1 MSKTKR
7 FKLITTITLI
17 FTFLLTNIK
26 VFAVEINSTDAES
39 YLNYNSP
46 TWGKI
51 LPIGNHRYYAPDL
64 RTCYCLNTGALN
76 PTGQDY
82 TEEIPVDSGI
92 ETIVYWGYP
101 AKDGS
106 EWGISADEYRYC
118 TQLAIWAY
126 QKEAGLS
133 RGLDR
138 TRLQDGTVSLSRLK
152 PVIDFL
158 VEKGLNKEMPTFFEV
173 SPNDIIA
180 NQEGDY
186 FVSEPIKIKSDYEF
200 KDAKVTIKSSSNSN
214 LMDLI
219 KIKDMDGDERDT
231 YSSNESF
238 RVYIPI
244 DTETGDIKV
253 NVKATVDI
261 PALLAY
267 ATPVEGKQDMGLV
280 DSSTNAM
287 DRDNITVSWTG
298 LNGAVQVIKKGDDG
312 KLLTGA
318 KFVLKSTDGSKIAE
332 TASENGKA
340 VFNDIKPA
348 DYILEE
354 TEAPTGYL
362 ITNPVNVTV
371 KPNKVSTVEMVDTQ
385 IKGEIQIL
393 KIDGETQKPLKGAE
407 FEVKNAN
414 GERVKTIISGDDGIA
429 ETGVLPFAN
438 YVIKEIK
445 APDKYTLDGKEYP
458 VSITKHMETVK
469 LTVANTKKNGSI
481 EIVKKGDDGKLLEG
495 AEFNL
500 EDTNG
505 KVIAAQKSNK
515 DGKVVFS
522 DLKEG
527 NYVLKEVNA
536 PKGYNIVN
544 PVNVEVKADEVIK
557 LDLTDKATTGKLLI
571 KKVDV
576 ATGKEVPGAK
586 IKVTCTE
593 GLDKGKSF
601 EFVSTDKEQEFT
613 LKAGQ
618 YEYVETQAPKGY
630 ELNKEVGK
638 FEITKEGQVVKC
650 SVKDKATTG
659 KLLIKKVD
667 VATSKEVPGAKIK
680 VTCTEGLDKGKSF
693 EFVSTDKE
701 EEFTL
706 KAGQYEYVEIQAPK
720 GYELNKEVGKFEIT
734 KEGQVVKCSVKD
746 KATTGK
752 LLIKKVDVATGKEVP
767 GAKIKVTCTE
777 GLDKGKSF
785 EFVSTDKEEEFT
797 LKAGQYEFV
806 ETQAPKGYE
815 LNKEVGKFEIT
826 KEGQVVKCDVKDK
839 ATTGKLLIKK
849 VDVTTGKEVPGAK
862 IKITC
867 IEGLDK
873 GKSFEFVSIDKEQ
886 EFTLKAGQYEFVETQ
901 APKGYELNKEVGKFE
916 ITKEGQIVKCD
927 VKDSKTTGK
936 LVFKKVD
943 SKTGEGLDGA
953 EIKLVCTEGLDKGKE
968 ITFTSKKEGNELDL
982 LAGEYE
988 ISELKAP
995 EGYEL
1000 TKEIKKF
1007 TVNKQGEVV
1016 NCTLDN
1022 TKFEIV
1028 KTGSSFDVN
1037 ALIPFGI
1044 ILVAGG
1050 LGALILSKKRKL
1062 L

>member
-26 VFAVEINSTDAES
+26 VFAVEITSTDADS

-46 TWGKI
+46 TWGKV
-51 LPIGNHRYYAPDL
+51 LPIGNHRYYVPGDL
-64 RTCYCLNTGALN
+64 TTCYCLNTGALN

-82 TEEIPVDSGI
+82 TKEMQVDGGI
-92 ETIVYWGYP
+92 ETILYWGYP

-106 EWGISADEYRYC
+106 DWGISADEYRYC
-118 TQLAIWAY
+118 TQLAIWSY
-126 QKEAGLS
+126 QKEAGIS
-133 RGLDR
+133 RGIDR
-138 TRLQDGTVSLSRLK
+138 TRLQDGTGSLDKLK

-158 VEKGLNKEMPTFFEV
+158 VDKANNREMPTFFEV

-180 NQEGDY
+180 HQEGDY
-186 FVSEPIKIKSDYEF
+186 FVSEPIKIKSNYTLSDVNV
-200 KDAKVTIKSSSNSN
+200 AIKSVSNPE
-214 LMDLI
+214 LEKDI
-219 KIKDMDGDERDT
+219 VIKDMDGNVKNSG
-231 YSSNESF
+231 YKANESF
-238 RVYIPI
+238 KVYIPI
-244 DTETGDIKV
+244 DSETGDLKV
-253 NVKATVDI
+253 SVKAKVDI
-261 PALLAY
+261 PAMLGY
-267 ATPVEGKQDMGLV
+267 MTPREGIQDMAV
-280 DSSTNAM
+280 SSLDTHSMGKDDIA
-287 DRDNITVSWTG
+287 VSWTG

-340 VFNDIKPA
+340 VFNDIRPA

-371 KPNKVSTVEMVDTQ
+371 KPNKVSTVEMTDTQ
-385 IKGEIQIL
+385 IKGKIQIL

-407 FEVKNAN
+407 FEVKNDN
-414 GERVKTIISGDDGIA
+414 GEKVATITSGDDGIA

-445 APDKYTLDGKEYP
+445 APDKYTLNGKEYP

-505 KVIAAQKSNK
+505 KVIATQKSNK

-527 NYVLKEVNA
+527 NYVLKEVKA

-544 PVNVEVKADEVIK
+544 PVNVEVKADEVNK
-557 LDLTDKATTGKLLI
+557 LDLTDKATTGKLLIKKIDVATGKEVPGAKIKITCTEGLDKGKSFEFISTDKEQEFTLKAGQYEYVETQAPKGYELNKEVGKFEITKEGQVVKCDVKDKATTGKLLIKKVDVATGKEVPGAKIKVTCTEGLDKGKSFEFVSTDKEQEFTLKAGQYEFVETQAPKGYELNKEVGKFEITKEGQVVKCDVKDKATTGKLLI

-638 FEITKEGQVVKC
+638 FEITKEGQ
-650 SVKDKATTG
+650 
-659 KLLIKKVD
+659 
-667 VATSKEVPGAKIK
+667 
-680 VTCTEGLDKGKSF
+680 
-693 EFVSTDKE
+693 
-701 EEFTL
+701 
-706 KAGQYEYVEIQAPK
+706 
-720 GYELNKEVGKFEIT
+720 
-734 KEGQVVKCSVKD
+734 
-746 KATTGK
+746 
-752 LLIKKVDVATGKEVP
+752 
-767 GAKIKVTCTE
+767 
-777 GLDKGKSF
+777 
-785 EFVSTDKEEEFT
+785 
-797 LKAGQYEFV
+797 
-806 ETQAPKGYE
+806 
-815 LNKEVGKFEIT
+815 
-826 KEGQVVKCDVKDK
+826 
-839 ATTGKLLIKK
+839 
-849 VDVTTGKEVPGAK
+849 
-862 IKITC
+862 
-867 IEGLDK
+867 
-873 GKSFEFVSIDKEQ
+873 
-886 EFTLKAGQYEFVETQ
+886 
-901 APKGYELNKEVGKFE
+901 
-916 ITKEGQIVKCD
+916 IVKCD

-943 SKTGEGLDGA
+943 SKTGEVLDGA

-1050 LGALILSKKRKL
+1050 LGALILSKKRKFS
-1062 L
+1062 

>member
-1 MSKTKR
+1 M
-7 FKLITTITLI
+7 
-17 FTFLLTNIK
+17 TNIK
-26 VFAVEINSTDAES
+26 VFAVEITSTDADS

-46 TWGKI
+46 TWGKV
-51 LPIGNHRYYAPDL
+51 LPIGNHRYYVPGDL
-64 RTCYCLNTGALN
+64 TTCYCLNTGELN

-82 TEEIPVDSGI
+82 TEEMQVDGGI
-92 ETIVYWGYP
+92 ETILYWGYP

-106 EWGISADEYRYC
+106 DWGISADEYRYC
-118 TQLAIWAY
+118 TQLAIWSY
-126 QKEAGLS
+126 QKEAGIS
-133 RGLDR
+133 RGIDR
-138 TRLQDGTVSLSRLK
+138 TRLQDGTGSLDKLK

-158 VEKGLNKEMPTFFEV
+158 VDKANNREMPTFFEV

-180 NQEGDY
+180 HQEGDY
-186 FVSEPIKIKSDYEF
+186 FVSEPIKIKSNYTLSDVNV
-200 KDAKVTIKSSSNSN
+200 AIKSVSNPE
-214 LMDLI
+214 LEKDI
-219 KIKDMDGDERDT
+219 VIKDMDGNVKDSG
-231 YSSNESF
+231 YKANESF

-244 DTETGDIKV
+244 DSETGDLKV
-253 NVKATVDI
+253 SVKAKVDI
-261 PALLAY
+261 PAMLGY
-267 ATPVEGKQDMGLV
+267 MTPKEGIQDMAV
-280 DSSTNAM
+280 SSLDTHSMGKDDIA
-287 DRDNITVSWTG
+287 VSWTG

-385 IKGEIQIL
+385 IKGKIQIL

-469 LTVANTKKNGSI
+469 LTVANAKKNGSI

-500 EDTNG
+500 DDTNG
-505 KVIAAQKSNK
+505 KVIATQKSNK

-527 NYVLKEVNA
+527 VYVLKEVKA

-544 PVNVEVKADEVIK
+544 PVNVEVKADEVTK

-571 KKVDV
+571 KKVDI

-613 LKAGQ
+613 LKAG
-618 YEYVETQAPKGY
+618 K
-630 ELNKEVGK
+630 
-638 FEITKEGQVVKC
+638 
-650 SVKDKATTG
+650 
-659 KLLIKKVD
+659 
-667 VATSKEVPGAKIK
+667 
-680 VTCTEGLDKGKSF
+680 
-693 EFVSTDKE
+693 
-701 EEFTL
+701 
-706 KAGQYEYVEIQAPK
+706 
-720 GYELNKEVGKFEIT
+720 
-734 KEGQVVKCSVKD
+734 
-746 KATTGK
+746 
-752 LLIKKVDVATGKEVP
+752 
-767 GAKIKVTCTE
+767 
-777 GLDKGKSF
+777 
-785 EFVSTDKEEEFT
+785 
-797 LKAGQYEFV
+797 YEFV

-849 VDVTTGKEVPGAK
+849 VDVATGKEVPGAKIKITCTEGLDKGKSFEFVSTDKEQEFTLKAGQYEFVETQAPKGYELNKEVGKFEITKEDQVVKCDVKDKATGKLLIKKVDVATGKEVPGAK

-873 GKSFEFVSIDKEQ
+873 GKSFEFVSTDKEQ

-1050 LGALILSKKRKL
+1050 LGALILSKKIIIIFLVKRVP
-1062 L
+1062 

>member
-1 MSKTKR
+1 MSKRKR

-39 YLNYNSP
+39 YLNYDSP
-46 TWGKI
+46 TWGKV

-82 TEEIPVDSGI
+82 TEEIPLDGGI
-92 ETIVYWGYP
+92 ETIIYWGYP
-101 AKDGS
+101 ARDGS

-126 QKEAGLS
+126 QKEASLS

-138 TRLQDGTVSLSRLK
+138 TRLQDGTVPLSRLK

-158 VEKGLNKEMPTFFEV
+158 VEKGLNKELPTFFEV
-173 SPNDIIA
+173 TPSNIVA
-180 NQEGDY
+180 HQEGDY
-186 FVSEPIKIKSDYEF
+186 FVSEPIKLKSDYEF
-200 KDAKVTIKSSSNSN
+200 KDAKVTIKSSSNPG
-214 LMDLI
+214 LKDVV
-219 KIKDMDGDERDT
+219 KIKDMDGDERNT
-231 YSSNESF
+231 YNSNESF

-244 DTETGDIKV
+244 DAETGDIKIDA
-253 NVKATVDI
+253 KATVEL
-261 PALLAY
+261 PASLAY
-267 ATPVEGKQDMGLV
+267 ATPVAGKQDMSLV
-280 DSSTNAM
+280 NISPQAM
-287 DRDNITVSWTG
+287 NKDNVTVSWTG
-298 LNGAVQVIKKGDDG
+298 LNGAIEIVKKGDDG
-312 KLLTGA
+312 TLLTGA

-385 IKGEIQIL
+385 IKGKIQIL

-414 GERVKTIISGDDGIA
+414 GERVATIISGDDGIA

-481 EIVKKGDDGKLLEG
+481 EIIKKGDDGKLLEG

-505 KVIAAQKSNK
+505 KVIATQKSNK

-527 NYVLKEVNA
+527 NYVLKEVKA

-544 PVNVEVKADEVIK
+544 PVNVEVKADEVTK

-571 KKVDV
+571 KKIDV

-586 IKVTCTE
+586 IKITCIE

-618 YEYVETQAPKGY
+618 YEFVETQAPKGY
-630 ELNKEVGK
+630 ELNREVGK

-650 SVKDKATTG
+650 D
-659 KLLIKKVD
+659 
-667 VATSKEVPGAKIK
+667 
-680 VTCTEGLDKGKSF
+680 
-693 EFVSTDKE
+693 
-701 EEFTL
+701 
-706 KAGQYEYVEIQAPK
+706 
-720 GYELNKEVGKFEIT
+720 
-734 KEGQVVKCSVKD
+734 VKD

-767 GAKIKVTCTE
+767 GAKIKITCTE

-785 EFVSTDKEEEFT
+785 EFVSTDKEQEFT

-849 VDVTTGKEVPGAK
+849 VDVATGKEVPGAK

-867 IEGLDK
+867 TEGLDK
-873 GKSFEFVSIDKEQ
+873 GKSFEFISTDKEQ
-886 EFTLKAGQYEFVETQ
+886 EFTLKAGQYEFVETQAPKGYELNKEVGKFEITKEGQVVKCDVKDKATTGKLLIKKVDVATGKEVPGAKIKVICTEGLDKGKSFEFVSTDKEQEFTLKAGQYEYVETQ

-943 SKTGEGLDGA
+943 SKTGEVLDGA

-1062 L
+1062 S

>member
-1 MSKTKR
+1 MSKRKR

-39 YLNYNSP
+39 YLNYDSP
-46 TWGKI
+46 TWGKV

-82 TEEIPVDSGI
+82 TEEIPLDGGI
-92 ETIVYWGYP
+92 ETIIYWGYP
-101 AKDGS
+101 ARDGS
-106 EWGISADEYRYC
+106 QFGITADEYRYC

-126 QKEAGLS
+126 QKETGLS

-138 TRLQDGTVSLSRLK
+138 TRLQDGTGSLDKLK

-158 VEKGLNKEMPTFFEV
+158 VEKGLNKELPTFFEV
-173 SPNDIIA
+173 TPSNIVA
-180 NQEGDY
+180 HQEGDY
-186 FVSEPIKIKSDYEF
+186 FVSEPIKLKSDYEF
-200 KDAKVTIKSSSNSN
+200 KDAKVTIKSSSNPG
-214 LMDLI
+214 LKDVV
-219 KIKDMDGDERDT
+219 KIKDMDGDERNT
-231 YSSNESF
+231 YNSNESF

-244 DTETGDIKV
+244 DAETGDIKIDA
-253 NVKATVDI
+253 KATVDL
-261 PALLAY
+261 PASLAY
-267 ATPVEGKQDMGLV
+267 ATPVEGKQDMSLV
-280 DSSTNAM
+280 NVSPQAM
-287 DRDNITVSWTG
+287 NKDNVTVSWTG

-340 VFNDIKPA
+340 VFNDIKHA

-495 AEFNL
+495 AEFKL

-544 PVNVEVKADEVIK
+544 PVNVEVKADEVTK

-586 IKVTCTE
+586 IKITCTE

-601 EFVSTDKEQEFT
+601 EFVSTDKEQ
-613 LKAGQ
+613 
-618 YEYVETQAPKGY
+618 
-630 ELNKEVGK
+630 
-638 FEITKEGQVVKC
+638 
-650 SVKDKATTG
+650 
-659 KLLIKKVD
+659 
-667 VATSKEVPGAKIK
+667 
-680 VTCTEGLDKGKSF
+680 
-693 EFVSTDKE
+693 
-701 EEFTL
+701 
-706 KAGQYEYVEIQAPK
+706 
-720 GYELNKEVGKFEIT
+720 
-734 KEGQVVKCSVKD
+734 
-746 KATTGK
+746 
-752 LLIKKVDVATGKEVP
+752 
-767 GAKIKVTCTE
+767 
-777 GLDKGKSF
+777 
-785 EFVSTDKEEEFT
+785 EFT

-849 VDVTTGKEVPGAK
+849 VDVATGKEVPGAK

-873 GKSFEFVSIDKEQ
+873 GKSFEFVSTDKEQ

>member
-17 FTFLLTNIK
+17 FTLLLTNIK

-39 YLNYNSP
+39 YLNYDSP
-46 TWGKI
+46 TWGKV

-106 EWGISADEYRYC
+106 EWGISVDEYRYC

-138 TRLQDGTVSLSRLK
+138 TRLQDGTVALSRLK

-180 NQEGDY
+180 HQEGDY

-200 KDAKVTIKSSSNSN
+200 KDAKVTIKSSSNPN
-214 LMDLI
+214 LMDVI

-231 YSSNESF
+231 YNSNESF
-238 RVYIPI
+238 KVYIPI

-354 TEAPTGYL
+354 SEAPTGYL

-371 KPNKVSTVEMVDTQ
+371 KPNKVSTIEMVDTQ
-385 IKGEIQIL
+385 IKGKIQIL

-414 GERVKTIISGDDGIA
+414 GERVETITSGDDGIA
-429 ETGVLPFAN
+429 ETGVLPFAE
-438 YVIKEIK
+438 YIIKEIK
-445 APDKYTLDGKEYP
+445 APDKYTLNGKEYP
-458 VSITKHMETVK
+458 VSITKHMETIK
-469 LTVANTKKNGSI
+469 LTIANTKKNGSI

-505 KVIAAQKSNK
+505 KVIATQKSNK

-522 DLKEG
+522 DLEEG
-527 NYVLKEVNA
+527 IYVLKEVNA
-536 PKGYNIVN
+536 PKGYNLVN
-544 PVNVEVKADEVIK
+544 PVNVEVKADEVTK

-576 ATGKEVPGAK
+576 ATGKEVQGAK

-613 LKAGQ
+613 LKAGK
-618 YEYVETQAPKGY
+618 YEY
-630 ELNKEVGK
+630 
-638 FEITKEGQVVKC
+638 
-650 SVKDKATTG
+650 
-659 KLLIKKVD
+659 
-667 VATSKEVPGAKIK
+667 
-680 VTCTEGLDKGKSF
+680 
-693 EFVSTDKE
+693 
-701 EEFTL
+701 
-706 KAGQYEYVEIQAPK
+706 
-720 GYELNKEVGKFEIT
+720 
-734 KEGQVVKCSVKD
+734 
-746 KATTGK
+746 
-752 LLIKKVDVATGKEVP
+752 
-767 GAKIKVTCTE
+767 
-777 GLDKGKSF
+777 
-785 EFVSTDKEEEFT
+785 
-797 LKAGQYEFV
+797 V

-867 IEGLDK
+867 TEGLDK
-873 GKSFEFVSIDKEQ
+873 GKSFEFVSTDKEQ
-886 EFTLKAGQYEFVETQ
+886 EFTLKAGKYEYVETQ

-916 ITKEGQIVKCD
+916 ITKEGQVVKCD

-968 ITFTSKKEGNELDL
+968 ITFTSKKEGNEFDL
-982 LAGEYE
+982 LAGKYE

-1000 TKEIKKF
+1000 TKETKEF

-1062 L
+1062 S

>member
-1 MSKTKR
+1 MSKTKK

-17 FTFLLTNIK
+17 FTFLLTNVK
-26 VFAVEINSTDAES
+26 VFAVEINSTDADS
-39 YLNYNSP
+39 YLNYDSP
-46 TWGKI
+46 TWGKV

-76 PTGQDY
+76 PTGEDY

-92 ETIVYWGYP
+92 ETIIYWGYP

-106 EWGISADEYRYC
+106 EWGITADQYRYC

-126 QKEAGLS
+126 QHEAGLS
-133 RGLDR
+133 RGIDR
-138 TRLQDGTVSLSRLK
+138 TRLQDGTDSLSKLK

-158 VEKGLNKEMPTFFEV
+158 VEKALNKELPTFFEV
-173 SPNDIIA
+173 TPSNIVA
-180 NQEGDY
+180 HQEGEY

-200 KDAKVTIKSSSNSN
+200 EDAKVTIKSSTNPN
-214 LMDLI
+214 LMDVI
-219 KIKDMDGDERDT
+219 KIKDMNGEERDT
-231 YSSNESF
+231 FSSNESF

-244 DTETGDIKV
+244 DAETGDIKV
-253 NVKATVDI
+253 DVKASI
-261 PALLAY
+261 ELPATLAY
-267 ATPVEGKQDMGLV
+267 ATPVEGKQDMAIVPLEYQ
-280 DSSTNAM
+280 NM
-287 DRDNITVSWTG
+287 NKDNITVSWTG

-312 KLLTGA
+312 SLLTGA
-318 KFVLKSTDGSKIAE
+318 KFVLKNTDGSKIAE
-332 TASENGKA
+332 ATSESGKA
-340 VFNDIKPA
+340 VFNDIKPGE
-348 DYILEE
+348 YVIEE
-354 TEAPTGYL
+354 IEAPTGYL
-362 ITNPVNVTV
+362 IANPVNVTV

-385 IKGEIQIL
+385 IKGKIQIL
-393 KIDGETQKPLKGAE
+393 KVDGETQKPLKGAE

-414 GERVKTIISGDDGIA
+414 GEKVATITSDENGIA
-429 ETGVLPFAN
+429 ETGLLPFAN

-445 APDKYTLDGKEYP
+445 APNKYTLDGKEYP

-469 LTVANTKKNGSI
+469 LTVTNTKKNGSI

-505 KVIAAQKSNK
+505 KVIATQKSNK

-527 NYVLKEVNA
+527 NYVIKEVNA
-536 PKGYNIVN
+536 PKGYNLVN
-544 PVNVEVKADEVIK
+544 PVNVEVKADEVTK
-557 LDLTDKATTGKLLI
+557 LDLIDKATTGKLLI

-576 ATGKEVPGAK
+576 ATGKEVAGAK

-601 EFVSTDKEQEFT
+601 EFVSTDKDQEFD
-613 LKAGQ
+613 LKAG
-618 YEYVETQAPKGY
+618 K
-630 ELNKEVGK
+630 
-638 FEITKEGQVVKC
+638 
-650 SVKDKATTG
+650 
-659 KLLIKKVD
+659 
-667 VATSKEVPGAKIK
+667 
-680 VTCTEGLDKGKSF
+680 
-693 EFVSTDKE
+693 
-701 EEFTL
+701 
-706 KAGQYEYVEIQAPK
+706 YEYVEIQAPK

-734 KEGQVVKCSVKD
+734 KEGQVVKCEVKD

-752 LLIKKVDVATGKEVP
+752 LLIKKVDVATGKEVA
-767 GAKIKVTCTE
+767 GAKIKITCTE

-785 EFVSTDKEEEFT
+785 EFVSTDKEQEFD
-797 LKAGQYEFV
+797 LKAGKYEFV

-826 KEGQVVKCDVKDK
+826 KEGQVVKCEVKDK

-849 VDVTTGKEVPGAK
+849 VDVATGKEVAGAK

-867 IEGLDK
+867 TEGLDK
-873 GKSFEFVSIDKEQ
+873 GKSFEFVSTDKEQ
-886 EFTLKAGQYEFVETQ
+886 EFDLKAGKYEFVETQ
-901 APKGYELNKEVGKFE
+901 APKGYELNEEVGKFE
-916 ITKEGQIVKCD
+916 ITEDGQVVKCE
-927 VKDSKTTGK
+927 VKDKATTGK
-936 LVFKKVD
+936 LVFKKID

-982 LAGEYE
+982 LAGKYE

-1000 TKEIKKF
+1000 TNEIKEF
-1007 TVNKQGEVV
+1007 TINKQGEVV

-1028 KTGSSFDVN
+1028 KTGGAFN
-1037 ALIPFGI
+1037 MNMILPLGLL
-1044 ILVAGG
+1044 LVAGS
-1050 LGALILSKKRKL
+1050 LGVLAFAKRKKA
-1062 L
+1062 

>member
-1 MSKTKR
+1 MSKTKK

-17 FTFLLTNIK
+17 FTFLLTNVK
-26 VFAVEINSTDAES
+26 VFAVEINSTDADS
-39 YLNYNSP
+39 YLNYDSP
-46 TWGKI
+46 TWGKV

-76 PTGQDY
+76 PTGEDY

-92 ETIVYWGYP
+92 ETIIYWGYP

-106 EWGISADEYRYC
+106 EWGITADQYRYC

-126 QKEAGLS
+126 QHEAGLS
-133 RGLDR
+133 RGIDR
-138 TRLQDGTVSLSRLK
+138 TRLQDGTDSLSKLK

-158 VEKGLNKEMPTFFEV
+158 VEKALNKELPTFFEV
-173 SPNDIIA
+173 TPSNIVA
-180 NQEGDY
+180 HQEGEY

-200 KDAKVTIKSSSNSN
+200 EDAKVTIKSSTNPN
-214 LMDLI
+214 LMDVI
-219 KIKDMDGDERDT
+219 KIKDMNGEERDT
-231 YSSNESF
+231 FSSNESF

-244 DTETGDIKV
+244 DAETGDIKV
-253 NVKATVDI
+253 DVKASI
-261 PALLAY
+261 ELPATLAY
-267 ATPVEGKQDMGLV
+267 ATPVEGKQDMAIVPLEYQ
-280 DSSTNAM
+280 NM
-287 DRDNITVSWTG
+287 NKDNITVSWTG

-312 KLLTGA
+312 SLLTGA
-318 KFVLKSTDGSKIAE
+318 KFVLKNTDGSKIAE
-332 TASENGKA
+332 ATSESGKA
-340 VFNDIKPA
+340 VFNDIKPGE
-348 DYILEE
+348 YVIEE
-354 TEAPTGYL
+354 IEAPTGYL
-362 ITNPVNVTV
+362 IANPVNVTV

-385 IKGEIQIL
+385 IKGKIQIL
-393 KIDGETQKPLKGAE
+393 KVDGETQKPLKGAE

-414 GERVKTIISGDDGIA
+414 GEKVATITSDENGIA
-429 ETGVLPFAN
+429 ETGLLPFAN

-445 APDKYTLDGKEYP
+445 APNKYTLDGKEYP

-469 LTVANTKKNGSI
+469 LTVTNTKKNGSI

-505 KVIAAQKSNK
+505 KVIATQKSNK

-527 NYVLKEVNA
+527 NYVIKEVNA
-536 PKGYNIVN
+536 PKGYNLVN
-544 PVNVEVKADEVIK
+544 PVNVEVKADEVTK
-557 LDLTDKATTGKLLI
+557 LDLIDKATTGKLLI

-576 ATGKEVPGAK
+576 ATGKEVAGVK

-601 EFVSTDKEQEFT
+601 EFVSTDKEQEFD
-613 LKAGQ
+613 LKAG
-618 YEYVETQAPKGY
+618 K
-630 ELNKEVGK
+630 
-638 FEITKEGQVVKC
+638 
-650 SVKDKATTG
+650 
-659 KLLIKKVD
+659 
-667 VATSKEVPGAKIK
+667 
-680 VTCTEGLDKGKSF
+680 
-693 EFVSTDKE
+693 
-701 EEFTL
+701 
-706 KAGQYEYVEIQAPK
+706 YEYVEIQAPK

-734 KEGQVVKCSVKD
+734 KEGQVVKCEVKD

-752 LLIKKVDVATGKEVP
+752 LLIKKVDVATGKEVA
-767 GAKIKVTCTE
+767 GAKIKITCTE

-785 EFVSTDKEEEFT
+785 EFVSTDKEQEFD
-797 LKAGQYEFV
+797 LKAGKYEFV

-826 KEGQVVKCDVKDK
+826 KEGQVVKCEVKDK

-849 VDVTTGKEVPGAK
+849 VDVATGKEVAGAK

-867 IEGLDK
+867 TEGLDK
-873 GKSFEFVSIDKEQ
+873 GKSFEFVSTDKEQ
-886 EFTLKAGQYEFVETQ
+886 EFDLKAGKYEFVETQ
-901 APKGYELNKEVGKFE
+901 APKGYELNEEVGKFE
-916 ITKEGQIVKCD
+916 ITEDGQVVKCE
-927 VKDSKTTGK
+927 VKDKATTGK
-936 LVFKKVD
+936 LVFKKID

-982 LAGEYE
+982 LAGKYE

-1000 TKEIKKF
+1000 TNEIKEF
-1007 TVNKQGEVV
+1007 TINKQGEVV

-1028 KTGSSFDVN
+1028 KTGGAFN
-1037 ALIPFGI
+1037 MNMILPLGLL
-1044 ILVAGG
+1044 LVAGS
-1050 LGALILSKKRKL
+1050 LGVLAFAKRKKA
-1062 L
+1062 

>member
-267 ATPVEGKQDMGLV
+267 ATPVESKQDMGLV

-340 VFNDIKPA
+340 FFNDIKPA

-544 PVNVEVKADEVIK
+544 PVNVEVKADEVTK

-693 EFVSTDKE
+693 EFVSTYKE

-706 KAGQYEYVEIQAPK
+706 KAGQYEYVEI
-720 GYELNKEVGKFEIT
+720 
-734 KEGQVVKCSVKD
+734 
-746 KATTGK
+746 
-752 LLIKKVDVATGKEVP
+752 
-767 GAKIKVTCTE
+767 
-777 GLDKGKSF
+777 
-785 EFVSTDKEEEFT
+785 
-797 LKAGQYEFV
+797 
-806 ETQAPKGYE
+806 QAPKGYE

-873 GKSFEFVSIDKEQ
+873 GKSFEFVSTDKEQ

>member
-734 KEGQVVKCSVKD
+734 KEGQVVKC
-746 KATTGK
+746 
-752 LLIKKVDVATGKEVP
+752 
-767 GAKIKVTCTE
+767 
-777 GLDKGKSF
+777 
-785 EFVSTDKEEEFT
+785 
-797 LKAGQYEFV
+797 
-806 ETQAPKGYE
+806 
-815 LNKEVGKFEIT
+815 
-826 KEGQVVKCDVKDK
+826 DVKDK

>member
-1 MSKTKR
+1 
-7 FKLITTITLI
+7 
-17 FTFLLTNIK
+17 
-26 VFAVEINSTDAES
+26 
-39 YLNYNSP
+39 
-46 TWGKI
+46 
-51 LPIGNHRYYAPDL
+51 
-64 RTCYCLNTGALN
+64 
-76 PTGQDY
+76 
-82 TEEIPVDSGI
+82 
-92 ETIVYWGYP
+92 
-101 AKDGS
+101 
-106 EWGISADEYRYC
+106 
-118 TQLAIWAY
+118 
-126 QKEAGLS
+126 
-133 RGLDR
+133 
-138 TRLQDGTVSLSRLK
+138 
-152 PVIDFL
+152 
-158 VEKGLNKEMPTFFEV
+158 MPTFFEV

-180 NQEGDY
+180 HQEGDY

-200 KDAKVTIKSSSNSN
+200 KDAKVTIKSSSNPN
-214 LMDLI
+214 LMDVI

-318 KFVLKSTDGSKIAE
+318 KFVLKSTDSSKIAE

-544 PVNVEVKADEVIK
+544 PVNVEVKADEVTK

-586 IKVTCTE
+586 IKVICTE

-618 YEYVETQAPKGY
+618 YEFVETQAPKGY

-650 SVKDKATTG
+650 D
-659 KLLIKKVD
+659 
-667 VATSKEVPGAKIK
+667 
-680 VTCTEGLDKGKSF
+680 
-693 EFVSTDKE
+693 
-701 EEFTL
+701 
-706 KAGQYEYVEIQAPK
+706 
-720 GYELNKEVGKFEIT
+720 
-734 KEGQVVKCSVKD
+734 VKD

-785 EFVSTDKEEEFT
+785 EFVSKDKEQEFT

-873 GKSFEFVSIDKEQ
+873 GKSFEFVSTDKEQ

-1062 L
+1062 S

>member
-26 VFAVEINSTDAES
+26 VFAVEITSTDADS

-46 TWGKI
+46 TWGKV
-51 LPIGNHRYYAPDL
+51 LPIGNHRYYVPGDL
-64 RTCYCLNTGALN
+64 TTCYCLNTGALN

-82 TEEIPVDSGI
+82 TKEMQVDGGI
-92 ETIVYWGYP
+92 ETILYWGYP

-106 EWGISADEYRYC
+106 DWGISADEYRYC
-118 TQLAIWAY
+118 TQLAIWSY
-126 QKEAGLS
+126 QKEAGIS
-133 RGLDR
+133 RGIDR
-138 TRLQDGTVSLSRLK
+138 TRLQDGTGSLDKLK

-158 VEKGLNKEMPTFFEV
+158 VDKANNREMPTFFEV

-180 NQEGDY
+180 HQEGDY
-186 FVSEPIKIKSDYEF
+186 FVSEPIKIKSNYTLSDVNV
-200 KDAKVTIKSSSNSN
+200 AIKSVSNPE
-214 LMDLI
+214 LEKDI
-219 KIKDMDGDERDT
+219 VIKDMDGNVKNSGYEA
-231 YSSNESF
+231 NESF

-244 DTETGDIKV
+244 DSETGDLKV
-253 NVKATVDI
+253 SVKAKVDI
-261 PALLAY
+261 PAMLGY
-267 ATPVEGKQDMGLV
+267 MTPKEGIQDMAV
-280 DSSTNAM
+280 SSLDTHSMGKDDIA
-287 DRDNITVSWTG
+287 VSWTG

-318 KFVLKSTDGSKIAE
+318 KFVLKSTDGYKIAE

-354 TEAPTGYL
+354 NEAPTGYL

-385 IKGEIQIL
+385 IKGKIQIL
-393 KIDGETQKPLKGAE
+393 KIDEETQKPLKGAE

-469 LTVANTKKNGSI
+469 LTVVNTKKNGSI

-586 IKVTCTE
+586 IKVICTE

-667 VATSKEVPGAKIK
+667 VATGKEVPGAKIK
-680 VTCTEGLDKGKSF
+680 ITCTEGLDKGKSF

-701 EEFTL
+701 QEFTL
-706 KAGQYEYVEIQAPK
+706 KAGQYEFVETQAPK

-767 GAKIKVTCTE
+767 GAKIKITCTE

-785 EFVSTDKEEEFT
+785 EFVSKDKEEEFT
-797 LKAGQYEFV
+797 LKAGQYE
-806 ETQAPKGYE
+806 Y
-815 LNKEVGKFEIT
+815 
-826 KEGQVVKCDVKDK
+826 
-839 ATTGKLLIKK
+839 
-849 VDVTTGKEVPGAK
+849 
-862 IKITC
+862 
-867 IEGLDK
+867 
-873 GKSFEFVSIDKEQ
+873 
-886 EFTLKAGQYEFVETQ
+886 VETQ

-1062 L
+1062 S

>member
-26 VFAVEINSTDAES
+26 VLAVEINSTDAES
-39 YLNYNSP
+39 YLNYDSP
-46 TWGKI
+46 TWGKV

-180 NQEGDY
+180 HQEGDY

-200 KDAKVTIKSSSNSN
+200 KDAKVTIKSSSNPN
-214 LMDLI
+214 LMDVI

-469 LTVANTKKNGSI
+469 LTVTNTKKNGSI

-544 PVNVEVKADEVIK
+544 PVNVEVKADEVTK

-586 IKVTCTE
+586 IKVICTE

-601 EFVSTDKEQEFT
+601 EFVSTDKEQ
-613 LKAGQ
+613 
-618 YEYVETQAPKGY
+618 
-630 ELNKEVGK
+630 
-638 FEITKEGQVVKC
+638 
-650 SVKDKATTG
+650 
-659 KLLIKKVD
+659 
-667 VATSKEVPGAKIK
+667 
-680 VTCTEGLDKGKSF
+680 
-693 EFVSTDKE
+693 
-701 EEFTL
+701 EFTL

-734 KEGQVVKCSVKD
+734 KEGQVVKCDVKD

-785 EFVSTDKEEEFT
+785 EFVSKDKEQEFT

-806 ETQAPKGYE
+806 ETQAPKEYE

-839 ATTGKLLIKK
+839 AITGKLLIKK

-873 GKSFEFVSIDKEQ
+873 GKSFEFVSTDKEQ

-1062 L
+1062 S

>member
-1 MSKTKR
+1 MSKRKR

-39 YLNYNSP
+39 YLNYDSP
-46 TWGKI
+46 TWGKV

-82 TEEIPVDSGI
+82 TEEIPLDGGI
-92 ETIVYWGYP
+92 ETIIYWGYP
-101 AKDGS
+101 ARDGS
-106 EWGISADEYRYC
+106 QFGVTADEYRYC

-138 TRLQDGTVSLSRLK
+138 TRLQDGTGSLSRLK

-158 VEKGLNKEMPTFFEV
+158 VEKGLNKELPTFFEV
-173 SPNDIIA
+173 TPSNIVA
-180 NQEGDY
+180 HQEGDY
-186 FVSEPIKIKSDYEF
+186 FVSEPIKLKSDYTF
-200 KDAKVTIKSSSNSN
+200 SDAKVTIKSSSNPE
-214 LMDLI
+214 LKDI
-219 KIKDMDGDERDT
+219 VKIKDMDGDERNT
-231 YSSNESF
+231 YNSNESF

-244 DTETGDIKV
+244 DAETGDIKIDA
-253 NVKATVDI
+253 KATVDL
-261 PALLAY
+261 PASLAY
-267 ATPVEGKQDMGLV
+267 ATPVEGKQDMSLV
-280 DSSTNAM
+280 NISPQAM
-287 DRDNITVSWTG
+287 NKDNVTVSWTG

-348 DYILEE
+348 EYIIEE
-354 TEAPTGYL
+354 IEAPTGYL
-362 ITNPVNVTV
+362 IANPVNVTV
-371 KPNKVSTVEMVDTQ
+371 KSNKVSTVEMVDTQ
-385 IKGEIQIL
+385 IKGKIQIL
-393 KIDGETQKPLKGAE
+393 KIDAETQKPLKGAK

-414 GERVKTIISGDDGIA
+414 GERVETIISGDDGIA

-438 YVIKEIK
+438 YAIKEIK
-445 APDKYTLDGKEYP
+445 APDKYTLNGKEYP

-469 LTVANTKKNGSI
+469 LTIANTKKNGSI

-505 KVIAAQKSNK
+505 KVIATQKSNK

-527 NYVLKEVNA
+527 NYVIKEVNS
-536 PKGYNIVN
+536 PNGYNIVN
-544 PVNVEVKADEVIK
+544 PVNVEVKADEVTK
-557 LDLTDKATTGKLLI
+557 LDLTDKATTGKLLIKKVDIATGKEVPGAKIKVTCTEGLDKGKSFEFVSTDKEQEFTLKAGKYEYVETQAPKGYELNKEVGKFEITKEGQVVKCEVKDKATIGKLLI

-613 LKAGQ
+613 LKAGK

-630 ELNKEVGK
+630 E
-638 FEITKEGQVVKC
+638 I
-650 SVKDKATTG
+650 
-659 KLLIKKVD
+659 
-667 VATSKEVPGAKIK
+667 
-680 VTCTEGLDKGKSF
+680 
-693 EFVSTDKE
+693 
-701 EEFTL
+701 
-706 KAGQYEYVEIQAPK
+706 
-720 GYELNKEVGKFEIT
+720 
-734 KEGQVVKCSVKD
+734 
-746 KATTGK
+746 
-752 LLIKKVDVATGKEVP
+752 
-767 GAKIKVTCTE
+767 
-777 GLDKGKSF
+777 
-785 EFVSTDKEEEFT
+785 
-797 LKAGQYEFV
+797 
-806 ETQAPKGYE
+806 
-815 LNKEVGKFEIT
+815 
-826 KEGQVVKCDVKDK
+826 
-839 ATTGKLLIKK
+839 
-849 VDVTTGKEVPGAK
+849 
-862 IKITC
+862 
-867 IEGLDK
+867 
-873 GKSFEFVSIDKEQ
+873 
-886 EFTLKAGQYEFVETQ
+886 
-901 APKGYELNKEVGKFE
+901 NKEVGKFE
-916 ITKEGQIVKCD
+916 ITKEGQIVKCS

-936 LVFKKVD
+936 LIFKKVD

-968 ITFTSKKEGNELDL
+968 ITFISKKEGNELDL
-982 LAGEYE
+982 LAGKYI

-1000 TKEIKKF
+1000 TKETKEF

-1022 TKFEIV
+1022 NKFEIV

-1062 L
+1062 S

>member
-1 MSKTKR
+1 
-7 FKLITTITLI
+7 
-17 FTFLLTNIK
+17 
-26 VFAVEINSTDAES
+26 
-39 YLNYNSP
+39 
-46 TWGKI
+46 
-51 LPIGNHRYYAPDL
+51 
-64 RTCYCLNTGALN
+64 
-76 PTGQDY
+76 
-82 TEEIPVDSGI
+82 
-92 ETIVYWGYP
+92 
-101 AKDGS
+101 
-106 EWGISADEYRYC
+106 
-118 TQLAIWAY
+118 
-126 QKEAGLS
+126 
-133 RGLDR
+133 
-138 TRLQDGTVSLSRLK
+138 
-152 PVIDFL
+152 
-158 VEKGLNKEMPTFFEV
+158 MPTFFEV

-180 NQEGDY
+180 HQEGDY
-186 FVSEPIKIKSDYEF
+186 FVSEPIKIKSNYTLSDVNV
-200 KDAKVTIKSSSNSN
+200 AIKSVSNPE
-214 LMDLI
+214 LEKDI
-219 KIKDMDGDERDT
+219 VIKDMDGNVKNSG
-231 YSSNESF
+231 YKANESF
-238 RVYIPI
+238 KVYIPI
-244 DTETGDIKV
+244 DSETGDLKV
-253 NVKATVDI
+253 SVKAKVDI
-261 PALLAY
+261 PAMLGY
-267 ATPVEGKQDMGLV
+267 MTPKEGIQDMAV
-280 DSSTNAM
+280 SSLDTHSMGKDDIA
-287 DRDNITVSWTG
+287 VSWTG

-332 TASENGKA
+332 TASEDGKA

-362 ITNPVNVTV
+362 ITNPVNATV

-385 IKGEIQIL
+385 IKGKIQIL

-414 GERVKTIISGDDGIA
+414 GERVATIISGDDGIA

-438 YVIKEIK
+438 YAIKEIK
-445 APDKYTLDGKEYP
+445 APDKYTLNGKEYP

-505 KVIAAQKSNK
+505 KVIATQKSNK

-527 NYVLKEVNA
+527 NYVLKEVKA

-544 PVNVEVKADEVIK
+544 PVNVEVKADEVTK

-571 KKVDV
+571 KKIDV
-576 ATGKEVPGAK
+576 STGKEVPGAK
-586 IKVTCTE
+586 IKITCTE

-618 YEYVETQAPKGY
+618 YEFVETQAPKGY

-650 SVKDKATTG
+650 D
-659 KLLIKKVD
+659 
-667 VATSKEVPGAKIK
+667 
-680 VTCTEGLDKGKSF
+680 
-693 EFVSTDKE
+693 
-701 EEFTL
+701 
-706 KAGQYEYVEIQAPK
+706 
-720 GYELNKEVGKFEIT
+720 
-734 KEGQVVKCSVKD
+734 VKD

-797 LKAGQYEFV
+797 LKAGQYE
-806 ETQAPKGYE
+806 Y
-815 LNKEVGKFEIT
+815 
-826 KEGQVVKCDVKDK
+826 
-839 ATTGKLLIKK
+839 
-849 VDVTTGKEVPGAK
+849 
-862 IKITC
+862 
-867 IEGLDK
+867 
-873 GKSFEFVSIDKEQ
+873 
-886 EFTLKAGQYEFVETQ
+886 VETQ

-968 ITFTSKKEGNELDL
+968 IIFTSKKEGNELDL
-982 LAGEYE
+982 LAGKYE

-1000 TKEIKKF
+1000 TKETKEF

-1062 L
+1062 S

>member
-158 VEKGLNKEMPTFFEV
+158 VEKGLNKEMPIFFEV

-752 LLIKKVDVATGKEVP
+752 LLIKKVDV
-767 GAKIKVTCTE
+767 
-777 GLDKGKSF
+777 
-785 EFVSTDKEEEFT
+785 
-797 LKAGQYEFV
+797 
-806 ETQAPKGYE
+806 
-815 LNKEVGKFEIT
+815 
-826 KEGQVVKCDVKDK
+826 
-839 ATTGKLLIKK
+839 
-849 VDVTTGKEVPGAK
+849 TTGKEVPGAK

-873 GKSFEFVSIDKEQ
+873 GKSFEFVSTDKEQ

>member
-1 MSKTKR
+1 MSKTKK

-17 FTFLLTNIK
+17 FTFLLTNVK
-26 VFAVEINSTDAES
+26 VFAVEINSTDADS
-39 YLNYNSP
+39 YLNYDSP
-46 TWGKI
+46 TWGKV

-76 PTGQDY
+76 PTGEDY

-92 ETIVYWGYP
+92 ETIIYWGYP

-106 EWGISADEYRYC
+106 EWGITADQYRYC

-126 QKEAGLS
+126 QHEAGLS
-133 RGLDR
+133 RGIDR
-138 TRLQDGTVSLSRLK
+138 TRLQDGTDSLSKLK

-158 VEKGLNKEMPTFFEV
+158 VEKALNKELPTFFEV
-173 SPNDIIA
+173 TPSNIVA
-180 NQEGDY
+180 HQEGEY

-200 KDAKVTIKSSSNSN
+200 EDAKVTIKSSTNPN
-214 LMDLI
+214 LMDVI
-219 KIKDMDGDERDT
+219 KIKDMNGEERDT
-231 YSSNESF
+231 FSSNESF

-244 DTETGDIKV
+244 DAETGDIKV
-253 NVKATVDI
+253 DVKASI
-261 PALLAY
+261 ELPATLAY
-267 ATPVEGKQDMGLV
+267 ATPVEGKQDMAIVPLEYQ
-280 DSSTNAM
+280 NM
-287 DRDNITVSWTG
+287 NKDNITVSWTG

-312 KLLTGA
+312 SLLTGA
-318 KFVLKSTDGSKIAE
+318 KFVLKNTDGSKIAE
-332 TASENGKA
+332 ATSESGKA
-340 VFNDIKPA
+340 VFNDIKPGE
-348 DYILEE
+348 YVIEE
-354 TEAPTGYL
+354 IEAPTGYL
-362 ITNPVNVTV
+362 IANPVNVTV

-385 IKGEIQIL
+385 IKGKIQIL
-393 KIDGETQKPLKGAE
+393 KVDGETQKPLKGAE

-414 GERVKTIISGDDGIA
+414 GEKVATITSDENGIA
-429 ETGVLPFAN
+429 ETGLLPFAN

-445 APDKYTLDGKEYP
+445 APNKYTLDGKEYP

-469 LTVANTKKNGSI
+469 LTVTNTKKNGSI

-505 KVIAAQKSNK
+505 KVIATQKSNK

-527 NYVLKEVNA
+527 NYVIKEVNA

-544 PVNVEVKADEVIK
+544 PVNVEVKADEVTK
-557 LDLTDKATTGKLLI
+557 LDLIDKATTGKLLI

-576 ATGKEVPGAK
+576 ATGKEVAGAK

-601 EFVSTDKEQEFT
+601 EFVSTDKDQEFD
-613 LKAGQ
+613 LKAG
-618 YEYVETQAPKGY
+618 K
-630 ELNKEVGK
+630 
-638 FEITKEGQVVKC
+638 
-650 SVKDKATTG
+650 
-659 KLLIKKVD
+659 
-667 VATSKEVPGAKIK
+667 
-680 VTCTEGLDKGKSF
+680 
-693 EFVSTDKE
+693 
-701 EEFTL
+701 
-706 KAGQYEYVEIQAPK
+706 YEYVEIQAPK

-734 KEGQVVKCSVKD
+734 KEGQVVKCEVKD

-752 LLIKKVDVATGKEVP
+752 LLIKKVDVATGKEVA
-767 GAKIKVTCTE
+767 GAKIKITCTE

-785 EFVSTDKEEEFT
+785 EFVSTDKEQEFD
-797 LKAGQYEFV
+797 LKAGKYEFV

-826 KEGQVVKCDVKDK
+826 KEGQVVKCEVKDK

-849 VDVTTGKEVPGAK
+849 VDVATGKEVAGAK

-867 IEGLDK
+867 TEGLDK
-873 GKSFEFVSIDKEQ
+873 GKSFEFVSTDKEQ
-886 EFTLKAGQYEFVETQ
+886 EFDLKAGKYEFVETQ
-901 APKGYELNKEVGKFE
+901 APKGYELNEEVGKFE
-916 ITKEGQIVKCD
+916 ITEDGQVVKCE
-927 VKDSKTTGK
+927 VKDKATTGK
-936 LVFKKVD
+936 LVFKKID

-982 LAGEYE
+982 LAGKYE

-1000 TKEIKKF
+1000 TNEIKEF
-1007 TVNKQGEVV
+1007 TINKQGEVV

-1028 KTGSSFDVN
+1028 KTGGAFN
-1037 ALIPFGI
+1037 MNMILPLGLL
-1044 ILVAGG
+1044 LVAGS
-1050 LGALILSKKRKL
+1050 LGVLAFAKRKKA
-1062 L
+1062 

>member
-1 MSKTKR
+1 MSKRKR

-39 YLNYNSP
+39 YLNYDSP
-46 TWGKI
+46 TWGKV

-82 TEEIPVDSGI
+82 TEEIPLDGGI
-92 ETIVYWGYP
+92 ETIIYWGYP
-101 AKDGS
+101 ARDGS
-106 EWGISADEYRYC
+106 QFGVTADEYRYC

-138 TRLQDGTVSLSRLK
+138 TRLQDGTGSLSRLK

-158 VEKGLNKEMPTFFEV
+158 VEKGLNKELPTFFEV
-173 SPNDIIA
+173 TPSNIVA
-180 NQEGDY
+180 HQEGDY
-186 FVSEPIKIKSDYEF
+186 FVSEPIKLKSDYTF
-200 KDAKVTIKSSSNSN
+200 SDAKVTIKSSSNPE
-214 LMDLI
+214 LKDI
-219 KIKDMDGDERDT
+219 VKIKDMDGDERNT
-231 YSSNESF
+231 YNSNESF

-244 DTETGDIKV
+244 DAETGDIKIDA
-253 NVKATVDI
+253 KATVDL
-261 PALLAY
+261 PASLAY
-267 ATPVEGKQDMGLV
+267 ATPVEGKQDMSLV
-280 DSSTNAM
+280 NISPQAM
-287 DRDNITVSWTG
+287 NKDNVTVSWTG

-348 DYILEE
+348 EYIIEE
-354 TEAPTGYL
+354 IEAPTGYL
-362 ITNPVNVTV
+362 IANPVNVTV

-385 IKGEIQIL
+385 IKGKIQIL
-393 KIDGETQKPLKGAE
+393 KIDAETQKPLKGAE

-414 GERVKTIISGDDGIA
+414 GERVETIISGDDGIA

-438 YVIKEIK
+438 YAIKEIK
-445 APDKYTLDGKEYP
+445 APDKYTLNGKEYP

-469 LTVANTKKNGSI
+469 LTIANTKKNGSI

-505 KVIAAQKSNK
+505 KVIATQKSNK

-527 NYVLKEVNA
+527 NYVIKEVNS
-536 PKGYNIVN
+536 PNGYNIVN
-544 PVNVEVKADEVIK
+544 PVNVEVKADEVTK
-557 LDLTDKATTGKLLI
+557 LDLTDKATTGKLLIKKVDIATGKELPGAKIKVTCTEGLDKGKSFEFVSTDKEQEFTLKAGKYEYVETQAPKGYELNKEVGKFEITKEGQVVKCEVKDKATIGKLLI

-613 LKAGQ
+613 LKAGK

-630 ELNKEVGK
+630 E
-638 FEITKEGQVVKC
+638 I
-650 SVKDKATTG
+650 
-659 KLLIKKVD
+659 
-667 VATSKEVPGAKIK
+667 
-680 VTCTEGLDKGKSF
+680 
-693 EFVSTDKE
+693 
-701 EEFTL
+701 
-706 KAGQYEYVEIQAPK
+706 
-720 GYELNKEVGKFEIT
+720 
-734 KEGQVVKCSVKD
+734 
-746 KATTGK
+746 
-752 LLIKKVDVATGKEVP
+752 
-767 GAKIKVTCTE
+767 
-777 GLDKGKSF
+777 
-785 EFVSTDKEEEFT
+785 
-797 LKAGQYEFV
+797 
-806 ETQAPKGYE
+806 
-815 LNKEVGKFEIT
+815 
-826 KEGQVVKCDVKDK
+826 
-839 ATTGKLLIKK
+839 
-849 VDVTTGKEVPGAK
+849 
-862 IKITC
+862 
-867 IEGLDK
+867 
-873 GKSFEFVSIDKEQ
+873 
-886 EFTLKAGQYEFVETQ
+886 
-901 APKGYELNKEVGKFE
+901 NKEVGKFE
-916 ITKEGQIVKCD
+916 ITKEGQIVKCS

-936 LVFKKVD
+936 LIFKKVD

-968 ITFTSKKEGNELDL
+968 ITFISKKEGNELDL
-982 LAGEYE
+982 LAGKYI

-1000 TKEIKKF
+1000 TKETKEF

-1022 TKFEIV
+1022 NKFEIV

-1062 L
+1062 S

>member
-1 MSKTKR
+1 MSKRKK

-26 VFAVEINSTDAES
+26 VFAIEITSTDAES
-39 YLNYNSP
+39 YLNYDSP
-46 TWGKI
+46 TWGKV
-51 LPIGNHRYYAPDL
+51 LPIGNHRYYVPDSL
-64 RTCYCLNTGALN
+64 KTCYCLNTGALN
-76 PTGQDY
+76 PTGEDY
-82 TEEIPVDSGI
+82 TEEIPVDAGI
-92 ETIVYWGYP
+92 ETIIYWGYP
-101 AKDGS
+101 AKNGS
-106 EWGISADEYRYC
+106 EWGLTKDEYRYC

-126 QKEAGLS
+126 QKEVGLS

-138 TRLQDGTVSLSRLK
+138 TRLQDGTTSLSKLK

-158 VEKGLNKEMPTFFEV
+158 VEKGLNKELPTFFEV
-173 SPNDIIA
+173 TPNNIVA
-180 NQEGDY
+180 HQEGEY

-200 KDAKVTIKSSSNSN
+200 EDAKVTIKSSTNPN

-231 YSSNESF
+231 FSSNESF

-244 DTETGDIKV
+244 DAETGDIKV
-253 NVKATVDI
+253 GVKATVDL
-261 PALLAY
+261 PAILAY
-267 ATPVEGKQDMGLV
+267 ATPVEGKQDM
-280 DSSTNAM
+280 A
-287 DRDNITVSWTG
+287 ITPLKTENFDIDKVTISWTG

-312 KLLTGA
+312 SLLTGA
-318 KFVLKSTDGSKIAE
+318 KFVLKNANGENVAE
-332 TASENGKA
+332 ATSQDGKA

-348 DYILEE
+348 EYTIHEV
-354 TEAPTGYL
+354 EAPQGYL
-362 ITNPVNVTV
+362 VTNPVNVTV
-371 KPNKVSTVEMVDTQ
+371 KPNKVSTVEMTDTQ
-385 IKGEIQIL
+385 IKGKIQIL
-393 KIDGETQKPLKGAE
+393 KVDAETQKPLKGAE

-414 GERVKTIISGDDGIA
+414 GEKVATITSDENGIA

-445 APDKYTLDGKEYP
+445 APNKYTLDGKEYP

-505 KVIAAQKSNK
+505 KVIATQKSNK
-515 DGKVVFS
+515 DGKAVFS

-536 PKGYNIVN
+536 PKGYNLVN
-544 PVNVEVKADEVIK
+544 PVNVEVKADEVTK

-576 ATGKEVPGAK
+576 ATGKEIAGAK

-593 GLDKGKSF
+593 GLDKSKSF

-613 LKAGQ
+613 LKAG
-618 YEYVETQAPKGY
+618 K
-630 ELNKEVGK
+630 
-638 FEITKEGQVVKC
+638 
-650 SVKDKATTG
+650 
-659 KLLIKKVD
+659 
-667 VATSKEVPGAKIK
+667 
-680 VTCTEGLDKGKSF
+680 
-693 EFVSTDKE
+693 
-701 EEFTL
+701 
-706 KAGQYEYVEIQAPK
+706 
-720 GYELNKEVGKFEIT
+720 
-734 KEGQVVKCSVKD
+734 
-746 KATTGK
+746 
-752 LLIKKVDVATGKEVP
+752 
-767 GAKIKVTCTE
+767 
-777 GLDKGKSF
+777 
-785 EFVSTDKEEEFT
+785 
-797 LKAGQYEFV
+797 YEFV

-826 KEGQVVKCDVKDK
+826 KEGQVVKCEVKDK

-849 VDVTTGKEVPGAK
+849 VDVATGKEVAGAK

-867 IEGLDK
+867 TEGLDK
-873 GKSFEFVSIDKEQ
+873 GKSFEFVSTDKEQ
-886 EFTLKAGQYEFVETQ
+886 EFTLKAGKYEFVETQ
-901 APKGYELNKEVGKFE
+901 APKGYELNEEVGKFE
-916 ITKEGQIVKCD
+916 IIEDGQVVKCE
-927 VKDSKTTGK
+927 VKDKATTGK
-936 LVFKKVD
+936 LVFKKID

-982 LAGEYE
+982 LAGKYE
-988 ISELKAP
+988 ISELKAT

-1000 TKEIKKF
+1000 TNEIKEF
-1007 TVNKQGEVV
+1007 IINKQGEVV
-1016 NCTLDN
+1016 NCTLAN

-1028 KTGSSFDVN
+1028 KTGGTFN
-1037 ALIPFGI
+1037 MNMILPLGLL
-1044 ILVAGG
+1044 LVAGSV
-1050 LGALILSKKRKL
+1050 GALAFTKRKRA
-1062 L
+1062 

>member
-26 VFAVEINSTDAES
+26 VFAVEIISTDADS

-46 TWGKI
+46 TWGKV
-51 LPIGNHRYYAPDL
+51 LPIGNHRYYVPGDL
-64 RTCYCLNTGALN
+64 TTCYCLNTGALN

-82 TEEIPVDSGI
+82 TKEMQVDGGI
-92 ETIVYWGYP
+92 ETILYWGYP

-106 EWGISADEYRYC
+106 DWGISADEYRYC
-118 TQLAIWAY
+118 TQLAIWSY
-126 QKEAGLS
+126 QKEAGIS
-133 RGLDR
+133 RGIDR
-138 TRLQDGTVSLSRLK
+138 TRLQDGTGSLDKLK

-158 VEKGLNKEMPTFFEV
+158 VDKANNREMPTFFEV

-180 NQEGDY
+180 HQEGDY
-186 FVSEPIKIKSDYEF
+186 FVSEPIKIKSNYTLSDVNV
-200 KDAKVTIKSSSNSN
+200 AIKSVSNPE
-214 LMDLI
+214 LEKDI
-219 KIKDMDGDERDT
+219 VIKDMDGNVKNSG
-231 YSSNESF
+231 YKANESF
-238 RVYIPI
+238 KVYIPI
-244 DTETGDIKV
+244 DSETGDLKV
-253 NVKATVDI
+253 SVKAKVDI
-261 PALLAY
+261 PAMLGY
-267 ATPVEGKQDMGLV
+267 MTPREGIQDMAV
-280 DSSTNAM
+280 SSLDTHSMGKDDIA
-287 DRDNITVSWTG
+287 VSWTG

-340 VFNDIKPA
+340 VFNDIRPA

-371 KPNKVSTVEMVDTQ
+371 KPNKVSTVEMTDTQ
-385 IKGEIQIL
+385 IKGKIQIL

-407 FEVKNAN
+407 FEVKNDN
-414 GERVKTIISGDDGIA
+414 GEKVATITSGDDGIA

-445 APDKYTLDGKEYP
+445 APDKYTLNGKEYP

-481 EIVKKGDDGKLLEG
+481 EIIKKDDDGKLLEG

-505 KVIAAQKSNK
+505 KVIATQKSNK

-527 NYVLKEVNA
+527 IYVLKEVNA
-536 PKGYNIVN
+536 PKGYNLVN
-544 PVNVEVKADEVIK
+544 PVNVEVKADEVTK

-586 IKVTCTE
+586 IKITCTE

-613 LKAGQ
+613 LKAGK
-618 YEYVETQAPKGY
+618 YEFVETQAPKGY

-638 FEITKEGQVVKC
+638 FEITKEGQIVKC
-650 SVKDKATTG
+650 DVKDKATTG
-659 KLLIKKVD
+659 KLLIKKID
-667 VATSKEVPGAKIK
+667 VATGKEVPGAKIK
-680 VTCTEGLDKGKSF
+680 ITCTEGLDKGKSF

-701 EEFTL
+701 
-706 KAGQYEYVEIQAPK
+706 Q
-720 GYELNKEVGKFEIT
+720 
-734 KEGQVVKCSVKD
+734 
-746 KATTGK
+746 
-752 LLIKKVDVATGKEVP
+752 
-767 GAKIKVTCTE
+767 
-777 GLDKGKSF
+777 
-785 EFVSTDKEEEFT
+785 EFT

-849 VDVTTGKEVPGAK
+849 VDVATGKEVPGAK

-867 IEGLDK
+867 TEGLDK
-873 GKSFEFVSIDKEQ
+873 GKSFEFVSTDKEQ

-916 ITKEGQIVKCD
+916 ITKEGQVVKCD

-953 EIKLVCTEGLDKGKE
+953 EIKLVRTEGLDKGKE

-982 LAGEYE
+982 LAGKYE

-1000 TKEIKKF
+1000 TKETKEFI
-1007 TVNKQGEVV
+1007 VNKQGEVV

-1062 L
+1062 S

>member
-1 MSKTKR
+1 
-7 FKLITTITLI
+7 L
-17 FTFLLTNIK
+17 
-26 VFAVEINSTDAES
+26 
-39 YLNYNSP
+39 
-46 TWGKI
+46 
-51 LPIGNHRYYAPDL
+51 
-64 RTCYCLNTGALN
+64 
-76 PTGQDY
+76 
-82 TEEIPVDSGI
+82 
-92 ETIVYWGYP
+92 
-101 AKDGS
+101 
-106 EWGISADEYRYC
+106 
-118 TQLAIWAY
+118 
-126 QKEAGLS
+126 
-133 RGLDR
+133 
-138 TRLQDGTVSLSRLK
+138 
-152 PVIDFL
+152 
-158 VEKGLNKEMPTFFEV
+158 
-173 SPNDIIA
+173 
-180 NQEGDY
+180 
-186 FVSEPIKIKSDYEF
+186 KSDYEF
-200 KDAKVTIKSSSNSN
+200 KDAKVTIKSSSNPG
-214 LMDLI
+214 LKDVV
-219 KIKDMDGDERDT
+219 KIKDMDGDERNT
-231 YSSNESF
+231 YNSNESF

-244 DTETGDIKV
+244 DAETGDIKIDA
-253 NVKATVDI
+253 KATVDL
-261 PALLAY
+261 PASLAY
-267 ATPVEGKQDMGLV
+267 ATPVEGKQDMSLV
-280 DSSTNAM
+280 NVSPQAM
-287 DRDNITVSWTG
+287 NKDNVTVSWTG

-544 PVNVEVKADEVIK
+544 PVNVEVKADEVTK
-557 LDLTDKATTGKLLI
+557 LDLT
-571 KKVDV
+571 
-576 ATGKEVPGAK
+576 
-586 IKVTCTE
+586 
-593 GLDKGKSF
+593 
-601 EFVSTDKEQEFT
+601 
-613 LKAGQ
+613 
-618 YEYVETQAPKGY
+618 
-630 ELNKEVGK
+630 
-638 FEITKEGQVVKC
+638 
-650 SVKDKATTG
+650 
-659 KLLIKKVD
+659 
-667 VATSKEVPGAKIK
+667 
-680 VTCTEGLDKGKSF
+680 
-693 EFVSTDKE
+693 
-701 EEFTL
+701 
-706 KAGQYEYVEIQAPK
+706 
-720 GYELNKEVGKFEIT
+720 
-734 KEGQVVKCSVKD
+734 D

-873 GKSFEFVSIDKEQ
+873 GKSFEFVSTDKEQ

>member
-1 MSKTKR
+1 MSKRKR

-39 YLNYNSP
+39 YLNYDSP
-46 TWGKI
+46 TWGKV

-82 TEEIPVDSGI
+82 TEEIPLDGGI
-92 ETIVYWGYP
+92 ETIIYWGYP
-101 AKDGS
+101 ARDGS
-106 EWGISADEYRYC
+106 QFGVTADEYRYC

-138 TRLQDGTVSLSRLK
+138 TRLQDGTGSLSRLK

-158 VEKGLNKEMPTFFEV
+158 VEKGLNKELPTFFEV
-173 SPNDIIA
+173 TPSNIVA
-180 NQEGDY
+180 HQEGDY
-186 FVSEPIKIKSDYEF
+186 FVSEPIKLKSDYTF
-200 KDAKVTIKSSSNSN
+200 SDAKVTIKSSSNPE
-214 LMDLI
+214 LKDI
-219 KIKDMDGDERDT
+219 VKIKDMDGDERNT
-231 YSSNESF
+231 YNSNESF

-244 DTETGDIKV
+244 DAETGDIKIDA
-253 NVKATVDI
+253 KATVDL
-261 PALLAY
+261 PASLAY
-267 ATPVEGKQDMGLV
+267 ATPVEGKQDMSLV
-280 DSSTNAM
+280 NISPQAM
-287 DRDNITVSWTG
+287 NKDNVTVSWTG

-348 DYILEE
+348 EYIIEE
-354 TEAPTGYL
+354 IEAPTGYL
-362 ITNPVNVTV
+362 IANPVNVTV
-371 KPNKVSTVEMVDTQ
+371 KSNKVSTVEMVDTQ
-385 IKGEIQIL
+385 IKGKIQIL
-393 KIDGETQKPLKGAE
+393 KIDAETQKPLKGAK

-414 GERVKTIISGDDGIA
+414 GERVETIISGDDGIA

-438 YVIKEIK
+438 YAIKEIK
-445 APDKYTLDGKEYP
+445 APDKYTLNGKEYP

-469 LTVANTKKNGSI
+469 LTIANTKKNGSI

-505 KVIAAQKSNK
+505 KVIATQKSNK

-527 NYVLKEVNA
+527 NYVIKEVNS
-536 PKGYNIVN
+536 PNGYNIVN
-544 PVNVEVKADEVIK
+544 PVNVEVKADEVTK
-557 LDLTDKATTGKLLI
+557 LDLTDKATTGKLLIKKVDIATGKEVPGAKIKVTCTEGLDKGKSFEFVSTDKEQEFTLKAGKYEYVETQAPKGYELNKEVGKFEITKEGQVVKCEVKDKATIGKLLI

-613 LKAGQ
+613 LKAGK

-630 ELNKEVGK
+630 E
-638 FEITKEGQVVKC
+638 I
-650 SVKDKATTG
+650 
-659 KLLIKKVD
+659 
-667 VATSKEVPGAKIK
+667 
-680 VTCTEGLDKGKSF
+680 
-693 EFVSTDKE
+693 
-701 EEFTL
+701 
-706 KAGQYEYVEIQAPK
+706 
-720 GYELNKEVGKFEIT
+720 
-734 KEGQVVKCSVKD
+734 
-746 KATTGK
+746 
-752 LLIKKVDVATGKEVP
+752 
-767 GAKIKVTCTE
+767 
-777 GLDKGKSF
+777 
-785 EFVSTDKEEEFT
+785 
-797 LKAGQYEFV
+797 
-806 ETQAPKGYE
+806 
-815 LNKEVGKFEIT
+815 
-826 KEGQVVKCDVKDK
+826 
-839 ATTGKLLIKK
+839 
-849 VDVTTGKEVPGAK
+849 
-862 IKITC
+862 
-867 IEGLDK
+867 
-873 GKSFEFVSIDKEQ
+873 
-886 EFTLKAGQYEFVETQ
+886 
-901 APKGYELNKEVGKFE
+901 NKEVGKFE
-916 ITKEGQIVKCD
+916 ITKEGQIVKCS

-936 LVFKKVD
+936 LIFKKVD

-968 ITFTSKKEGNELDL
+968 ITFISKKEGNELDL
-982 LAGEYE
+982 LSGKYI

-1000 TKEIKKF
+1000 TKETKEF

-1022 TKFEIV
+1022 NKFEIV

-1062 L
+1062 S

>member
-17 FTFLLTNIK
+17 FTLLLTNIK
-26 VFAVEINSTDAES
+26 VFAVEITSTDADS

-46 TWGKI
+46 TWGKV
-51 LPIGNHRYYAPDL
+51 LPIGNHRYYVPGDL
-64 RTCYCLNTGALN
+64 TTCYCLNTGALN

-82 TEEIPVDSGI
+82 TKEMQVDGGI
-92 ETIVYWGYP
+92 ETILYWGYP

-106 EWGISADEYRYC
+106 DWGISADEYRYC
-118 TQLAIWAY
+118 TQLAIWSY
-126 QKEAGLS
+126 QKEAGIS
-133 RGLDR
+133 RGIDR
-138 TRLQDGTVSLSRLK
+138 TRLQDGTGSLDKLK

-158 VEKGLNKEMPTFFEV
+158 VDKANNREMPTFFEV

-180 NQEGDY
+180 HQEGDY
-186 FVSEPIKIKSDYEF
+186 FVSEPIKIKSNYTLSDVNV
-200 KDAKVTIKSSSNSN
+200 AIKSVSNPE
-214 LMDLI
+214 LEKDI
-219 KIKDMDGDERDT
+219 VIKDMDGNVKNSG
-231 YSSNESF
+231 YKANESF
-238 RVYIPI
+238 KVYIPI
-244 DTETGDIKV
+244 DSETGDLKV
-253 NVKATVDI
+253 SVKAKVDI
-261 PALLAY
+261 PAMLGY
-267 ATPVEGKQDMGLV
+267 MTPREGIQDMAV
-280 DSSTNAM
+280 SSLDTHSMGKDDIA
-287 DRDNITVSWTG
+287 VSWTG

-340 VFNDIKPA
+340 VFNDIRPA

-371 KPNKVSTVEMVDTQ
+371 KPNKVSKVEMTDTQ
-385 IKGEIQIL
+385 IKGKIQIL

-407 FEVKNAN
+407 FEVKNDN
-414 GERVKTIISGDDGIA
+414 GEKVATITSGDDGIA

-445 APDKYTLDGKEYP
+445 APDKYTLNGKEYP

-505 KVIAAQKSNK
+505 KVIATQKSNK

-544 PVNVEVKADEVIK
+544 PVNVEVKADEVNK
-557 LDLTDKATTGKLLI
+557 LDLTDKATTGKLLIKKIDVATGKEVPGAKIKITCTEGLDKGKSFEFISTDKEQEFTLKAGQYEYVETQAPKGYELNKEVGKFEITKEGQVVKCDVKDKATTGKLLI

-618 YEYVETQAPKGY
+618 YE
-630 ELNKEVGK
+630 
-638 FEITKEGQVVKC
+638 
-650 SVKDKATTG
+650 
-659 KLLIKKVD
+659 
-667 VATSKEVPGAKIK
+667 
-680 VTCTEGLDKGKSF
+680 
-693 EFVSTDKE
+693 
-701 EEFTL
+701 
-706 KAGQYEYVEIQAPK
+706 
-720 GYELNKEVGKFEIT
+720 
-734 KEGQVVKCSVKD
+734 
-746 KATTGK
+746 
-752 LLIKKVDVATGKEVP
+752 
-767 GAKIKVTCTE
+767 
-777 GLDKGKSF
+777 
-785 EFVSTDKEEEFT
+785 
-797 LKAGQYEFV
+797 FV

-826 KEGQVVKCDVKDK
+826 KEGQV
-839 ATTGKLLIKK
+839 
-849 VDVTTGKEVPGAK
+849 
-862 IKITC
+862 
-867 IEGLDK
+867 
-873 GKSFEFVSIDKEQ
+873 
-886 EFTLKAGQYEFVETQ
+886 
-901 APKGYELNKEVGKFE
+901 
-916 ITKEGQIVKCD
+916 VKCD

-1028 KTGSSFDVN
+1028 KTGSS
-1037 ALIPFGI
+1037 
-1044 ILVAGG
+1044 
-1050 LGALILSKKRKL
+1050 
-1062 L
+1062 

>member
-1 MSKTKR
+1 M
-7 FKLITTITLI
+7 
-17 FTFLLTNIK
+17 TNIK

-39 YLNYNSP
+39 YLNYDSP
-46 TWGKI
+46 TWGKV

-82 TEEIPVDSGI
+82 TEEIPLDGGI
-92 ETIVYWGYP
+92 ETIIYWGYP
-101 AKDGS
+101 ARDGS
-106 EWGISADEYRYC
+106 QFGVTADEYRYC

-138 TRLQDGTVSLSRLK
+138 TRLQDGTGSLSRLK

-158 VEKGLNKEMPTFFEV
+158 VEKGLNKELPTFFEV
-173 SPNDIIA
+173 TPSNIVA
-180 NQEGDY
+180 HQEGDY
-186 FVSEPIKIKSDYEF
+186 FVSEPIKLKSDYTF
-200 KDAKVTIKSSSNSN
+200 SDAKVTIKSSSNPE
-214 LMDLI
+214 LKDI
-219 KIKDMDGDERDT
+219 VKIKDMDGDERNT
-231 YSSNESF
+231 YNSNESF

-244 DTETGDIKV
+244 DAETGDIKIDA
-253 NVKATVDI
+253 KATVDL
-261 PALLAY
+261 PASLAY
-267 ATPVEGKQDMGLV
+267 ATPVEGKQDMSLV
-280 DSSTNAM
+280 NISPQAM
-287 DRDNITVSWTG
+287 NKDNVTVSWTG

-348 DYILEE
+348 EYIIEE
-354 TEAPTGYL
+354 IEAPTGYL
-362 ITNPVNVTV
+362 IANPVNVTV

-385 IKGEIQIL
+385 IKGKIQIL
-393 KIDGETQKPLKGAE
+393 KIDAETQKPLKGAE

-414 GERVKTIISGDDGIA
+414 GERVETIISGDDGIA

-438 YVIKEIK
+438 YAIKEIK
-445 APDKYTLDGKEYP
+445 APDKYTLNGKEYP

-469 LTVANTKKNGSI
+469 LTIANTKKNGSI

-505 KVIAAQKSNK
+505 KVIATQKSNK

-527 NYVLKEVNA
+527 NYVIKEVNS
-536 PKGYNIVN
+536 PNGYNIVN
-544 PVNVEVKADEVIK
+544 PVNVEVKADEVTK
-557 LDLTDKATTGKLLI
+557 LDLTDKATTGKLLIKKVDIATGKEVPGAKIKVTCTEGLDKGKSFEFVSTDKEQEFTLKAGKYEYVETQAPKGYELNKEVGKFEITKEGQVVKCEVKDKATTGKLLI

-613 LKAGQ
+613 LKAGK

-650 SVKDKATTG
+650 EVKDKAT
-659 KLLIKKVD
+659 I
-667 VATSKEVPGAKIK
+667 
-680 VTCTEGLDKGKSF
+680 
-693 EFVSTDKE
+693 
-701 EEFTL
+701 
-706 KAGQYEYVEIQAPK
+706 
-720 GYELNKEVGKFEIT
+720 
-734 KEGQVVKCSVKD
+734 
-746 KATTGK
+746 GK

-785 EFVSTDKEEEFT
+785 EFVSTDKEQEFT
-797 LKAGQYEFV
+797 LKAGKYEYV

-815 LNKEVGKFEIT
+815 I
-826 KEGQVVKCDVKDK
+826 
-839 ATTGKLLIKK
+839 
-849 VDVTTGKEVPGAK
+849 
-862 IKITC
+862 
-867 IEGLDK
+867 
-873 GKSFEFVSIDKEQ
+873 
-886 EFTLKAGQYEFVETQ
+886 
-901 APKGYELNKEVGKFE
+901 NKEVGKFE
-916 ITKEGQIVKCD
+916 ITKEGQIVKCS

-936 LVFKKVD
+936 LIFKKVD

-968 ITFTSKKEGNELDL
+968 ITFISKKEGNELDL
-982 LAGEYE
+982 LAGKYI

-1000 TKEIKKF
+1000 TKETKEF

-1022 TKFEIV
+1022 NKFEIV

-1062 L
+1062 S

>member
-1 MSKTKR
+1 MSKRKR

-39 YLNYNSP
+39 YLNYDSP
-46 TWGKI
+46 TWGKV

-82 TEEIPVDSGI
+82 TEEIPLDGGI
-92 ETIVYWGYP
+92 ETIIYWGYP
-101 AKDGS
+101 ARDGS
-106 EWGISADEYRYC
+106 QFGVTADEYRYC

-138 TRLQDGTVSLSRLK
+138 TRLQDGTGSLSRLK

-158 VEKGLNKEMPTFFEV
+158 VEKGLNKELPTFFEV
-173 SPNDIIA
+173 TPSNIVA
-180 NQEGDY
+180 HQEGDY
-186 FVSEPIKIKSDYEF
+186 FVSEPIKLKSDYTF
-200 KDAKVTIKSSSNSN
+200 SDAKVTIKSSSNPE
-214 LMDLI
+214 LKDI
-219 KIKDMDGDERDT
+219 VKIKDMDGDERNT
-231 YSSNESF
+231 YNSNESF

-244 DTETGDIKV
+244 DAETGDIKIDA
-253 NVKATVDI
+253 KATVDL
-261 PALLAY
+261 PASLAY
-267 ATPVEGKQDMGLV
+267 ATPVEGKQDMSLV
-280 DSSTNAM
+280 NISPQAM
-287 DRDNITVSWTG
+287 NKDNVTVSWTG

-348 DYILEE
+348 EYIIEE
-354 TEAPTGYL
+354 IEAPTGYL
-362 ITNPVNVTV
+362 IANPVNVTV

-527 NYVLKEVNA
+527 NYVIKEVNS
-536 PKGYNIVN
+536 PNGYNIVN
-544 PVNVEVKADEVIK
+544 PVNVEVKADEVTK
-557 LDLTDKATTGKLLI
+557 LDLTDKATTGKLLIKKVDIATGKEVPGAKIKVTCTEGLDKGKSFEFVSTDKEQEFTLKAGKYEYVETQAPKGYELNKEVGKFEITKEGQVVKCEVKDKATTGKLLI

-613 LKAGQ
+613 LKAGK

-630 ELNKEVGK
+630 E
-638 FEITKEGQVVKC
+638 I
-650 SVKDKATTG
+650 
-659 KLLIKKVD
+659 
-667 VATSKEVPGAKIK
+667 
-680 VTCTEGLDKGKSF
+680 
-693 EFVSTDKE
+693 
-701 EEFTL
+701 
-706 KAGQYEYVEIQAPK
+706 
-720 GYELNKEVGKFEIT
+720 
-734 KEGQVVKCSVKD
+734 
-746 KATTGK
+746 
-752 LLIKKVDVATGKEVP
+752 
-767 GAKIKVTCTE
+767 
-777 GLDKGKSF
+777 
-785 EFVSTDKEEEFT
+785 
-797 LKAGQYEFV
+797 
-806 ETQAPKGYE
+806 
-815 LNKEVGKFEIT
+815 
-826 KEGQVVKCDVKDK
+826 
-839 ATTGKLLIKK
+839 
-849 VDVTTGKEVPGAK
+849 
-862 IKITC
+862 
-867 IEGLDK
+867 
-873 GKSFEFVSIDKEQ
+873 
-886 EFTLKAGQYEFVETQ
+886 
-901 APKGYELNKEVGKFE
+901 NKEVGKFE
-916 ITKEGQIVKCD
+916 ITKEGQIVKCS

-936 LVFKKVD
+936 LIFKKVD

-968 ITFTSKKEGNELDL
+968 ITFISKKEGNELDL
-982 LAGEYE
+982 LAGKYI

-1000 TKEIKKF
+1000 TKETKEF

-1022 TKFEIV
+1022 NKFEIV

>member
-1 MSKTKR
+1 MRKRKR
-7 FKLITTITLI
+7 FRLITTITLI

-46 TWGKI
+46 TWGNV

-82 TEEIPVDSGI
+82 TEEIPLDGGI
-92 ETIVYWGYP
+92 ETIIYWGYP
-101 AKDGS
+101 ARDGS

-133 RGLDR
+133 RGLVR
-138 TRLQDGTVSLSRLK
+138 SRLQDGTVPLSRLK

-158 VEKGLNKEMPTFFEV
+158 VEKGLNKELPTFFEV
-173 SPNDIIA
+173 TPSNIVA
-180 NQEGDY
+180 HQEGDY
-186 FVSEPIKIKSDYEF
+186 FVSEPIKLKSDYEF
-200 KDAKVTIKSSSNSN
+200 KDAKVTIKSSSNPG
-214 LMDLI
+214 LKDVV
-219 KIKDMDGDERDT
+219 KIKDMDGDERNT
-231 YSSNESF
+231 YNSNESF

-244 DTETGDIKV
+244 DAETGDIKIDA
-253 NVKATVDI
+253 KATVEL
-261 PALLAY
+261 PASLAY
-267 ATPVEGKQDMGLV
+267 ATPVAGKQDMSLV
-280 DSSTNAM
+280 NVSPQAM
-287 DRDNITVSWTG
+287 NKDNVTVSWTG

-385 IKGEIQIL
+385 IKGKIQIL

-469 LTVANTKKNGSI
+469 LTVANAKKNGSI

-505 KVIAAQKSNK
+505 KVIATQKSNK

-527 NYVLKEVNA
+527 VYVLKEVKA

-544 PVNVEVKADEVIK
+544 PVNVEVKADEVTK

-601 EFVSTDKEQEFT
+601 EFVSKDKEQEFT

-618 YEYVETQAPKGY
+618 YEYVET
-630 ELNKEVGK
+630 
-638 FEITKEGQVVKC
+638 
-650 SVKDKATTG
+650 
-659 KLLIKKVD
+659 
-667 VATSKEVPGAKIK
+667 
-680 VTCTEGLDKGKSF
+680 
-693 EFVSTDKE
+693 
-701 EEFTL
+701 
-706 KAGQYEYVEIQAPK
+706 QAPK

-785 EFVSTDKEEEFT
+785 EFVSKDKEE
-797 LKAGQYEFV
+797 
-806 ETQAPKGYE
+806 
-815 LNKEVGKFEIT
+815 
-826 KEGQVVKCDVKDK
+826 
-839 ATTGKLLIKK
+839 
-849 VDVTTGKEVPGAK
+849 
-862 IKITC
+862 
-867 IEGLDK
+867 
-873 GKSFEFVSIDKEQ
+873 

-1062 L
+1062 S

>member
-1 MSKTKR
+1 MSKRKR

-39 YLNYNSP
+39 YLNYDSP
-46 TWGKI
+46 TWGKV

-82 TEEIPVDSGI
+82 TEEIPLDGGI
-92 ETIVYWGYP
+92 ETIIYWGYP
-101 AKDGS
+101 ARDGS
-106 EWGISADEYRYC
+106 QFGVTADEYRYC

-138 TRLQDGTVSLSRLK
+138 TRLQDGTGSLSRLK

-158 VEKGLNKEMPTFFEV
+158 VEKGLNKELPTFFEV
-173 SPNDIIA
+173 TPSNIVA
-180 NQEGDY
+180 HQEGDY
-186 FVSEPIKIKSDYEF
+186 FVSEPIKLKSDYTF
-200 KDAKVTIKSSSNSN
+200 SDAKVTIKSSSNPE
-214 LMDLI
+214 LKDI
-219 KIKDMDGDERDT
+219 VKIKDMDGDERNT
-231 YSSNESF
+231 YNSNESF

-244 DTETGDIKV
+244 DAETGDIKIDA
-253 NVKATVDI
+253 KATVDL
-261 PALLAY
+261 PASLAY
-267 ATPVEGKQDMGLV
+267 ATPVEGKQDMSLV
-280 DSSTNAM
+280 NISPQAM
-287 DRDNITVSWTG
+287 NKDNVTVSWTG

-348 DYILEE
+348 EYIIEE
-354 TEAPTGYL
+354 IEAPTGYL
-362 ITNPVNVTV
+362 IANPVNVTV

-385 IKGEIQIL
+385 IKGKIQIL
-393 KIDGETQKPLKGAE
+393 KIDAETQKPLKGAE

-414 GERVKTIISGDDGIA
+414 GERVETIISGDDGIA

-438 YVIKEIK
+438 YAIKEIK
-445 APDKYTLDGKEYP
+445 APDKYTLNGKEYP

-469 LTVANTKKNGSI
+469 LTIANTKKNGSI

-505 KVIAAQKSNK
+505 KVIATQKSNK

-527 NYVLKEVNA
+527 NYVIKEVNS
-536 PKGYNIVN
+536 PNGYNIVN
-544 PVNVEVKADEVIK
+544 PVNVEVKADEVTK
-557 LDLTDKATTGKLLI
+557 LDLTDKATTGKLLIKKVDIATGKEVPGAKIKVTCTEGLDKGKSFEFVSTDKEQEFTLKAGKYEYVETQAPKGYELNKEVGKFEITKEGQVVKCEVKDKATIGKLLI

-613 LKAGQ
+613 LKAGK

-630 ELNKEVGK
+630 E
-638 FEITKEGQVVKC
+638 I
-650 SVKDKATTG
+650 
-659 KLLIKKVD
+659 
-667 VATSKEVPGAKIK
+667 
-680 VTCTEGLDKGKSF
+680 
-693 EFVSTDKE
+693 
-701 EEFTL
+701 
-706 KAGQYEYVEIQAPK
+706 
-720 GYELNKEVGKFEIT
+720 
-734 KEGQVVKCSVKD
+734 
-746 KATTGK
+746 
-752 LLIKKVDVATGKEVP
+752 
-767 GAKIKVTCTE
+767 
-777 GLDKGKSF
+777 
-785 EFVSTDKEEEFT
+785 
-797 LKAGQYEFV
+797 
-806 ETQAPKGYE
+806 
-815 LNKEVGKFEIT
+815 
-826 KEGQVVKCDVKDK
+826 
-839 ATTGKLLIKK
+839 
-849 VDVTTGKEVPGAK
+849 
-862 IKITC
+862 
-867 IEGLDK
+867 
-873 GKSFEFVSIDKEQ
+873 
-886 EFTLKAGQYEFVETQ
+886 
-901 APKGYELNKEVGKFE
+901 NKEVGKFE
-916 ITKEGQIVKCD
+916 ITKEGQIVKCS

-936 LVFKKVD
+936 LIFKKVD

-968 ITFTSKKEGNELDL
+968 ITFISKKEGNELDL
-982 LAGEYE
+982 LAGKYI

-1000 TKEIKKF
+1000 TKETKEF

-1022 TKFEIV
+1022 NKFEIV

-1062 L
+1062 S

>member
-1 MSKTKR
+1 MSKRKR

-46 TWGKI
+46 TWGNV

-82 TEEIPVDSGI
+82 TEEIPVDGGI
-92 ETIVYWGYP
+92 ETIIYWGYP
-101 AKDGS
+101 ARDGS

-133 RGLDR
+133 RGLVR
-138 TRLQDGTVSLSRLK
+138 SRLQDGTVPLSRLK

-158 VEKGLNKEMPTFFEV
+158 VEKGLNKELPTFFEV
-173 SPNDIIA
+173 TPSNIVA
-180 NQEGDY
+180 HQEGDY
-186 FVSEPIKIKSDYEF
+186 FVSEPIKLKSDYEF
-200 KDAKVTIKSSSNSN
+200 KDAKVTIKSSSNPG
-214 LMDLI
+214 LKDVV
-219 KIKDMDGDERDT
+219 KIKDMDGDERNT
-231 YSSNESF
+231 YNSNESF

-244 DTETGDIKV
+244 DAETGDIKIDA
-253 NVKATVDI
+253 KATVEL
-261 PALLAY
+261 PASLAY
-267 ATPVEGKQDMGLV
+267 ATPVAGKQDMSLV
-280 DSSTNAM
+280 NVSPQAM
-287 DRDNITVSWTG
+287 NKDNVTVSWTG

-393 KIDGETQKPLKGAE
+393 KIDGETQKTLKGAE

-495 AEFNL
+495 SEFNL

-544 PVNVEVKADEVIK
+544 PVNVEVKADEVTK

-638 FEITKEGQVVKC
+638 FEITQ
-650 SVKDKATTG
+650 
-659 KLLIKKVD
+659 
-667 VATSKEVPGAKIK
+667 
-680 VTCTEGLDKGKSF
+680 
-693 EFVSTDKE
+693 
-701 EEFTL
+701 
-706 KAGQYEYVEIQAPK
+706 
-720 GYELNKEVGKFEIT
+720 
-734 KEGQVVKCSVKD
+734 EGQVVKCSVKD

-767 GAKIKVTCTE
+767 GAKIKITCIE

-785 EFVSTDKEEEFT
+785 EFVSTDKEQEFT

-806 ETQAPKGYE
+806 ETQVPKGYE

-826 KEGQVVKCDVKDK
+826 QEGQVVKCSVKDK

-849 VDVTTGKEVPGAK
+849 VDVATGKEVPGAK

-873 GKSFEFVSIDKEQ
+873 GKSFEFVSTDKEQ

-916 ITKEGQIVKCD
+916 ITQEGQVVKCSVKDKATTGKLLIKKVDVATGKEVPGAKIKITCIEGLDKGKSFEFVSTDKEQEFTLKAGQYEFVETQAPKGYELNKEVGKFEITQEGQVVKCD

-1062 L
+1062 S

>member
-1 MSKTKR
+1 MSKRKR

-39 YLNYNSP
+39 YLNYDSP
-46 TWGKI
+46 TWGKV

-82 TEEIPVDSGI
+82 TEEIPLDGGI
-92 ETIVYWGYP
+92 ETIIYWGYP
-101 AKDGS
+101 ARDGS
-106 EWGISADEYRYC
+106 QFGITADEYRYC

-126 QKEAGLS
+126 QKETGLS

-138 TRLQDGTVSLSRLK
+138 TRLQDGTGSLDKLK

-158 VEKGLNKEMPTFFEV
+158 VEKGLNKELPTFFEV
-173 SPNDIIA
+173 TPSNIVA
-180 NQEGDY
+180 HQEGDY
-186 FVSEPIKIKSDYEF
+186 FVSEPIKLKSDYEF
-200 KDAKVTIKSSSNSN
+200 KDAKVTIKSSSNPG
-214 LMDLI
+214 LKDVV
-219 KIKDMDGDERDT
+219 KIKDMDGDERNT
-231 YSSNESF
+231 YNSNESF

-244 DTETGDIKV
+244 DAETGDIKIDA
-253 NVKATVDI
+253 KATVDL
-261 PALLAY
+261 PASLAY
-267 ATPVEGKQDMGLV
+267 ATPVEGKQDMSLV
-280 DSSTNAM
+280 NVSPQAM
-287 DRDNITVSWTG
+287 NKDNVTVSWTG

-544 PVNVEVKADEVIK
+544 PVNVEVKADEVTK
-557 LDLTDKATTGKLLI
+557 LDLT
-571 KKVDV
+571 
-576 ATGKEVPGAK
+576 
-586 IKVTCTE
+586 
-593 GLDKGKSF
+593 
-601 EFVSTDKEQEFT
+601 
-613 LKAGQ
+613 
-618 YEYVETQAPKGY
+618 
-630 ELNKEVGK
+630 
-638 FEITKEGQVVKC
+638 
-650 SVKDKATTG
+650 
-659 KLLIKKVD
+659 
-667 VATSKEVPGAKIK
+667 
-680 VTCTEGLDKGKSF
+680 
-693 EFVSTDKE
+693 
-701 EEFTL
+701 
-706 KAGQYEYVEIQAPK
+706 
-720 GYELNKEVGKFEIT
+720 
-734 KEGQVVKCSVKD
+734 D

-873 GKSFEFVSIDKEQ
+873 GKSFEFVSTDKEQ

>member
-1 MSKTKR
+1 
-7 FKLITTITLI
+7 
-17 FTFLLTNIK
+17 
-26 VFAVEINSTDAES
+26 
-39 YLNYNSP
+39 
-46 TWGKI
+46 
-51 LPIGNHRYYAPDL
+51 
-64 RTCYCLNTGALN
+64 
-76 PTGQDY
+76 
-82 TEEIPVDSGI
+82 
-92 ETIVYWGYP
+92 
-101 AKDGS
+101 
-106 EWGISADEYRYC
+106 
-118 TQLAIWAY
+118 
-126 QKEAGLS
+126 
-133 RGLDR
+133 
-138 TRLQDGTVSLSRLK
+138 
-152 PVIDFL
+152 
-158 VEKGLNKEMPTFFEV
+158 MPTFFEV

-180 NQEGDY
+180 HQEGDY
-186 FVSEPIKIKSDYEF
+186 FVSEPIKIKSNYTLSDVNV
-200 KDAKVTIKSSSNSN
+200 AIKSVSNPE
-214 LMDLI
+214 LEKDI
-219 KIKDMDGDERDT
+219 VIKDMDGNVKNSG
-231 YSSNESF
+231 YKANESF
-238 RVYIPI
+238 KVYIPI
-244 DTETGDIKV
+244 DSETGDLKV
-253 NVKATVDI
+253 SVKAKVDI
-261 PALLAY
+261 PAMLGY
-267 ATPVEGKQDMGLV
+267 MTPKEGIQDMAV
-280 DSSTNAM
+280 SSLDTHSMGKDDIA
-287 DRDNITVSWTG
+287 VSWTG

-332 TASENGKA
+332 TASEDGKA

-362 ITNPVNVTV
+362 ITNPVNATV

-385 IKGEIQIL
+385 IKGKIQIL

-414 GERVKTIISGDDGIA
+414 GERVATIISGDDGIA

-438 YVIKEIK
+438 YAIKEIK
-445 APDKYTLDGKEYP
+445 APDKYTLNGKEYP

-505 KVIAAQKSNK
+505 KVIATQKSNK

-527 NYVLKEVNA
+527 NYVLKEVKA

-544 PVNVEVKADEVIK
+544 PVNVEVKADEVTK
-557 LDLTDKATTGKLLI
+557 LDLTDKATTGKLLIKKIDVSTGKEVPGAKIKITCTEGLDKGKSFEFVSTDKEQEFTLKAGQYEFVETQAPKGYELNKEVGKFEITKEGQVVKCDVKDKATTGKLLIKKVEIATSKEVPGAKIKITCTEGLDKGKSFEFVSTDKEQEFTLKAGQYEFVETQAPKGYELNKEVGKFEIIKEGQVVKCDVKDKATTGKLLI

-618 YEYVETQAPKGY
+618 YEFVETQAPKGY

-638 FEITKEGQVVKC
+638 FEIIKEGQVVKC
-650 SVKDKATTG
+650 D
-659 KLLIKKVD
+659 
-667 VATSKEVPGAKIK
+667 
-680 VTCTEGLDKGKSF
+680 
-693 EFVSTDKE
+693 
-701 EEFTL
+701 
-706 KAGQYEYVEIQAPK
+706 
-720 GYELNKEVGKFEIT
+720 
-734 KEGQVVKCSVKD
+734 VKD

-785 EFVSTDKEEEFT
+785 EFVST
-797 LKAGQYEFV
+797 
-806 ETQAPKGYE
+806 
-815 LNKEVGKFEIT
+815 
-826 KEGQVVKCDVKDK
+826 
-839 ATTGKLLIKK
+839 
-849 VDVTTGKEVPGAK
+849 
-862 IKITC
+862 
-867 IEGLDK
+867 
-873 GKSFEFVSIDKEQ
+873 DKEQ

-968 ITFTSKKEGNELDL
+968 IIFTSKKEGNELDL
-982 LAGEYE
+982 LAGKYE

-1000 TKEIKKF
+1000 TKETKEF

-1062 L
+1062 S

>member
-26 VFAVEINSTDAES
+26 VLAVEINSTDAES
-39 YLNYNSP
+39 YLNYDSP
-46 TWGKI
+46 TWGKV

-180 NQEGDY
+180 HQEGDY

-200 KDAKVTIKSSSNSN
+200 KDAKVTIKSSSNPN
-214 LMDLI
+214 LMDVI

-469 LTVANTKKNGSI
+469 LTVTNTKKNGSI

-544 PVNVEVKADEVIK
+544 PVNVEVKADEVTK

-586 IKVTCTE
+586 IKVICTE

-601 EFVSTDKEQEFT
+601 EFVSTDKEQ
-613 LKAGQ
+613 
-618 YEYVETQAPKGY
+618 
-630 ELNKEVGK
+630 
-638 FEITKEGQVVKC
+638 
-650 SVKDKATTG
+650 
-659 KLLIKKVD
+659 
-667 VATSKEVPGAKIK
+667 
-680 VTCTEGLDKGKSF
+680 
-693 EFVSTDKE
+693 
-701 EEFTL
+701 EFTL

-734 KEGQVVKCSVKD
+734 KEGQVVKCDVKD
-746 KATTGK
+746 KAITGK
-752 LLIKKVDVATGKEVP
+752 LLIKKVDVTTGKEVP
-767 GAKIKVTCTE
+767 GAKIKITCIE

-785 EFVSTDKEEEFT
+785 EFVSTDKEQEFT

-839 ATTGKLLIKK
+839 AITGKLLIKK

-873 GKSFEFVSIDKEQ
+873 GKSFEFVSTDKEQ

-1062 L
+1062 S

>member
-1 MSKTKR
+1 MSKRKR

-26 VFAVEINSTDAES
+26 VFAIEINSTAEKA
-39 YLNYNSP
+39 YLNYHSLID
-46 TWGKI
+46 GRVK
-51 LPIGNHRYYAPDL
+51 PIGHDRYYTNDL
-64 RTCYCLNTGALN
+64 TACYCLNVGAES

-82 TEEIPVDSGI
+82 TEQMTNDPGL
-92 ETIVYWGYP
+92 ETIIYWGYP

-106 EWGISADEYRYC
+106 QFGLTKDQYRYA

-126 QKEAGLS
+126 EREAGIN
-133 RGLDR
+133 RGIDR
-138 TRLQDGTVSLSRLK
+138 TRLQDGIEPASK
-152 PVIDFL
+152 FMPAINFL
-158 VEKGLNKEMPTFFEV
+158 VEKAKSREMPVFFEV
-173 SPNDIIA
+173 TPNNIVA
-180 NQEGDY
+180 TQEGDY
-186 FVSEPIKIKSDYEF
+186 FVSDPIKIKSDYSF
-200 KDAKVTIKSSSNSN
+200 DNATVRIKDTSNPE
-214 LMDLI
+214 LEKDI
-219 KIKDMDGDERDT
+219 IVKDMDGNVKT
-231 YSSNESF
+231 SGYKANESF
-238 RVYIPI
+238 RVYIPV
-244 DTETGDIKV
+244 DAETGNLKV
-253 NVKATVDI
+253 NVKARVDI
-261 PALLAY
+261 PAMLSY
-267 ATPVEGKQDMGLV
+267 VTPVSGTQDMAVADL
-280 DSSTNAM
+280 DTNAM
-287 DRDNITVSWTG
+287 ERDGIEVSWTG

-312 KLLTGA
+312 SLLTGA
-318 KFVLKSTDGSKIAE
+318 KFVLKSTDGTKIAE
-332 TASENGKA
+332 TVSENGKA
-340 VFNDIKPA
+340 VFNDIEPA
-348 DYILEE
+348 EYIIEE
-354 TEAPTGYL
+354 IEAPTGYL
-362 ITNPVNVTV
+362 IANPVNVTV
-371 KPNKVSTVEMVDTQ
+371 KPNKVSTVEMTDTQ
-385 IKGEIQIL
+385 IKGKIQIL
-393 KIDGETQKPLKGAE
+393 KIDAETQKPLKGAE

-414 GERVKTIISGDDGIA
+414 GERVETIISGDDGIA

-438 YVIKEIK
+438 YAIKEIK
-445 APDKYTLDGKEYP
+445 APDKYTLNGKEYP

-505 KVIAAQKSNK
+505 KVIATQKSNK
-515 DGKVVFS
+515 DGKVLFS

-527 NYVLKEVNA
+527 NYVIKEVNA
-536 PKGYNIVN
+536 PKGYNLVN
-544 PVNVEVKADEVIK
+544 PVNVEVKADEVTK

-601 EFVSTDKEQEFT
+601 EFTSTDKEQEFT
-613 LKAGQ
+613 LKAG
-618 YEYVETQAPKGY
+618 K
-630 ELNKEVGK
+630 
-638 FEITKEGQVVKC
+638 
-650 SVKDKATTG
+650 
-659 KLLIKKVD
+659 
-667 VATSKEVPGAKIK
+667 
-680 VTCTEGLDKGKSF
+680 
-693 EFVSTDKE
+693 
-701 EEFTL
+701 
-706 KAGQYEYVEIQAPK
+706 YEYVEIQAPK

-734 KEGQVVKCSVKD
+734 KEGQVVKCEVKD

-785 EFVSTDKEEEFT
+785 EFTSTDKEQEFD
-797 LKAGQYEFV
+797 LKAGKYEYV

-826 KEGQVVKCDVKDK
+826 KEGQVVKCEVKDK

-849 VDVTTGKEVPGAK
+849 V
-862 IKITC
+862 
-867 IEGLDK
+867 
-873 GKSFEFVSIDKEQ
+873 
-886 EFTLKAGQYEFVETQ
+886 
-901 APKGYELNKEVGKFE
+901 
-916 ITKEGQIVKCD
+916 TKEGQIVKCA

-936 LVFKKVD
+936 LIFKKVD

-982 LAGEYE
+982 LAGKYV

-1000 TKEIKKF
+1000 TKETKEF

-1022 TKFEIV
+1022 NKFEIV

-1050 LGALILSKKRKL
+1050 LGSLILSKKRKL
-1062 L
+1062 S